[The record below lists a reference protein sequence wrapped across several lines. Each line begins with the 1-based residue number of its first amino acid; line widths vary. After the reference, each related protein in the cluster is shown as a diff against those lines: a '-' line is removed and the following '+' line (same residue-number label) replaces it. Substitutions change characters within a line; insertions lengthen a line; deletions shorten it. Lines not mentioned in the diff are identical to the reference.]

1 MKKRVLSLLMALT
14 LCLTTLPTAVF
25 ADVTENGEG
34 SGGTHYVAESGGT
47 QYETVQKILDEI
59 EEGEITLLDSVT
71 EDLTVYAATTI
82 HMNGHSITGNIN
94 ATDSLTLNGGTVD
107 GTVKVDG
114 GTLNMTA
121 PSDAAAAID
130 GGLNVVSGSASVSG
144 AKVGVKGTLYFDG
157 TDMLISGAVK
167 AVELDSA
174 AEPAAKTLYGSAT
187 VNGDTAAEAGFDT
200 DTYKVG
206 GEIAK
211 KLTNKQVGSTTPAAP
226 SLTLTETSKSL
237 TAGKTAMFTAN
248 YTGTD
253 TLNAYVQGN
262 AVNGYFTISQKNNG
276 DGTYTV
282 SVKIDEETPGG
293 TYTLFVHEVGNTSVQ
308 ASATITVIGLPDAAE
323 VNGKQYKSL
332 PRALAAAQNGDTV
345 KLLANH
351 VTDADALNAL
361 GENFTFEQYASIVPV
376 VTKTLTLDLN
386 HKTVDYLEVGF
397 TETNE
402 ETQKKETLA
411 TGNLTVTGEA
421 AYGRISNLMF
431 MAGAL
436 DIRSGEIGGSGC
448 AGLLCDANSGTATV
462 SNGMVYGLTVL
473 EGASVTVNGGSKHAG
488 EWVVASGATLNITD
502 GTFGDVQFTRN
513 GTIAISGGTFKS
525 IKSYIAEEL
534 QPLMSLLDTQKV
546 HAFYKGDDVQDGNAT
561 ELTDVTVKEHT
572 HTMVKNQCACGL
584 SCTHTNAEGA
594 STIGEDG
601 KCTACGTQFVAGIG
615 ETYYTDVPSALDAA
629 ADGQTVKLLANEMLP
644 DGIYVSKTLT
654 LDLDGHSLDGYSL
667 NVGGLTPTSQ
677 VRTGNLTVI
686 DSSGGNGAV
695 GVIVR
700 DGGTLVFDPKNDH
713 TTLLQLEVWGGTV
726 ELYGGKISRSGLRLN
741 NNITLGNLLP
751 GNAGLAY
758 YRGDTQLTL
767 EEAAAQ
773 TCDLVVKLCSH
784 GGKNGFDKNAAT
796 CPNCNAPAVA
806 ETALN
811 NGPWRRFADLQTAL
825 DADRDGGAELT
836 LLTDVTGDYTIDGT
850 KNTKLDLNG
859 HSIKGTVTVKAA
871 VGSNTTTLSNRK
883 NTTTARIDK
892 VVAHSGA
899 ELARP
904 DKPAVIGTLTLAE
917 GATWKTILSGKTLGY
932 KVLNADGTHKWYARD
947 DVNGSQLNN
956 VIINILPITFEKLNL
971 EVDGQNLTGNS
982 LKVERGTT
990 VQLCASCNKDAEVTF
1005 SIKQDGATTPITL
1018 SGNDVKYT
1026 TVGTSTTLV
1035 YVAEYIFNDVGSYTI
1050 SFTAAKD
1057 GYTVTSTPKMLT
1069 VTKLNLSNA
1078 EITFR
1083 SSNES
1088 TYEPYR
1094 STTTAPGFTVTY
1106 NGKTLKLGVD
1116 YTASGTASSAGVST
1130 QTLTIKAVEGSDYT
1144 GSKTAEWRIV
1154 PHKAKV
1160 EVGDV
1165 IKAYDGTTDLP
1176 DGKISLVS
1184 AAGSAGYQAGLPLP
1198 LSEGNGFELTD
1209 AKYDSANASETEKN
1223 ISFTVKLT
1231 DTNYTFEDGTTEKA
1245 FTLNGAELDDKSFK
1259 INKAAAPT
1267 NIPTDTL
1274 NVINGTKLTYTYD
1287 FSKLLPEAP
1296 NGDYGTVRYD
1306 LGNRQTAINFTAHGY
1321 YLDPEIAEF
1330 EGSKLTLV
1338 GLYAKDGTATGQI
1351 GTVKVNVTTTNY
1363 ENFQLTLVLNAVD
1376 QIKPTPDGEITAA
1389 EITYGDAL
1397 SKSTI
1402 SGKMKDPDTGKSVNG
1417 TFAWTDGT
1425 INPNA
1430 GGYEAEWTFTPAEGY
1445 EEYATATGTVTIKVK
1460 PAKLTVSVK
1469 ASRMYYT
1476 GEAQIAS
1483 IIASGQS
1490 VDSTPV
1496 TFTYSDNVDGNYT
1509 SGGPTFTDAGTYT
1522 VYYKAEAAN
1531 HEPATGTFTVT
1542 IDPLPISLFSVSSI
1556 SKTYDGS
1563 ADVTLTADKLTF
1575 LSKTA
1580 KIKLPD
1586 TALSFSDAQFTSK
1599 QADGSYLPSP
1609 EVGGGKA
1616 LSFTMTLTSKNYV
1629 FEGESEGTTE
1639 VSDVFA
1645 TDDANRFT
1653 ITKAAAPT
1661 MQPIELTVINGL
1673 AKTYLVNLPALPTLG
1688 DNCKYGSIEY
1698 EACNFDLIGE
1708 GGYANSTATI
1718 TSNDEFQLTVPAV
1731 ESQTEGSVGTVGV
1744 KITTD
1749 NYQDMLLTVEV
1760 IAKNKIVPVL
1770 DGEITATPITYGDT
1784 LSKSEISGKMKDPNT
1799 GATVNGTFTWTDGT
1813 IKPDAN
1819 DRYEAEWTFTPAA
1832 GYEKYATATG
1842 TVTIKVNKATP
1853 TFTAPTAQESLTY
1866 TGREQA
1872 LITAGS
1878 VTSGGTMQYS
1888 LTENGTYSQDI
1899 PTGTDAGTYTVWY
1912 RVIGDENHN
1921 DTAPASVPVSI
1932 GQKPLTITGV
1942 TAASKPYDGTTN
1954 ADISSVTFDNV
1965 TLNRGTDYTVTA
1977 NFDDASVD
1985 SGKNITATVTLME
1998 QAAKNYALEQSSFPT
2013 TGSITKAAAPTNIQ
2027 SGTLTITNG
2036 LHKTYSFDLS
2046 TLLPKLTAPCDYGT
2060 ITYDKKVDTNLG
2072 VGSFI
2077 TLVNG
2082 KTGELTLEANR
2093 SGTDEGQF
2101 GTITVTIS
2109 TSNYQDITLTIN
2121 VIAKNRITPTGTPTL
2136 SKNAITYGDALN
2148 TIALSGKLHDNVN
2161 NVDVDGT
2168 FEWVDGTHIPVVG
2181 NGTYAAE
2188 WIFEPTDTEK
2198 YLTVSGRSNI
2208 TVEKAQPYGKVSM
2221 AGYTYGQAPST
2232 PTLTDRTGDPNAQ
2245 VTYRYSAA
2253 GSGSVQTWDIQNP
2266 PALNAGTYRMYAS
2279 IGDTDNYYGFEAVY
2293 CEFVV
2298 AKATPTYTVPTGLT
2312 AKYGQT
2318 LADVTLPDGW
2328 SWTDSSESVG
2338 GASTAAKTFQAKF
2351 TPTDAVNYN
2360 MVENIGLEVMV
2371 NKADSGNLKTV
2382 ELEQKYTDASDHT
2395 YTPDWAGLPAGQD
2408 WTFSSEASIVL
2419 SKQDFAADGSL
2430 LTYAI
2435 SGGKAGDKITI
2446 TLKASCDTYEDF
2458 TITLNVTLTEK
2469 DDQKP
2474 LTITGAGSVVYGQTL
2489 TLTTTGGSGTG
2500 TVTYRIDTDASTGEA
2515 TIDPETGV
2523 LTPVKVGS
2531 VSVIAT
2537 KAGDNDYND
2546 VTSAPFVLMIKPA
2559 TPTGEPN
2566 YTKITT
2572 SGKTL
2577 KDAALTTKGST
2588 LNPSD
2593 GKLEW
2598 VDDKG
2603 EPLPD
2608 DTTVKANTT
2617 YKWRFTPDDDNYTT
2631 LTGEVELYH
2640 KSSSGGGWYD
2650 SYYTIKATAGA
2661 GGSISPSGSVSV
2673 REGRD
2678 QTFTITPDK
2687 SYAVSNVKIDGKS
2700 IGAVKSYTF
2709 ENVSRT
2715 HTIEVIFM
2723 KANGNPQT
2731 GVFVDVATGSYY
2743 EDAVDWA
2750 VENGITQGTD
2760 DTHFA
2765 PDGICTRAQAVAFL
2779 WRAAGSPKL
2788 KTRTMPFTDVPAG
2801 SYYYDAVLWAV
2812 ENGIAKGTSD
2822 TTFSPNMTCTRAQIV
2837 AFLWRSEKSPA
2848 AGTAN
2853 PFADVKSAAYYADAV
2868 LWAAKEDITKGTT
2881 NTTFS
2886 PDADCTRAQIVT
2898 FLWRCKK

>member
-1 MKKRVLSLLMALT
+1 MKKRVLSLFMVLV
-14 LCLTTLPTAVF
+14 LCLTLLPTAAF
-25 ADVTENGEG
+25 AEGEDVSISGGVIGGGETGGEG
-34 SGGTHYVAESGGT
+34 GGIYVAPGSPTEGGGGTYIPGEDTRTEIWCVSKPDSIGRSYDGTTDGGT
-47 QYETVQKILDEI
+47 IPIDLTFTDGTNEIKLKEGTGFTAKKTFDSADAGWHKVTV
-59 EEGEITLLDSVT
+59 EITLTGETAKKYKLKAGEETFTIGGYINKAYPNLTVTLSKTACTAGEKLLPLLSVEGAPEDAEVTYYYLASALKSWAGSSDVEGSEAMPKIDENTAISDPGTYYVYAKTAETTNYEEDRSATVELTVNEAVVEAASVT
-71 EDLTVYAATTI
+71 KA
-82 HMNGHSITGNIN
+82 
-94 ATDSLTLNGGTVD
+94 D
-107 GTVKVDG
+107 GTDG
-114 GTLNMTA
+114 GTYESL
-121 PSDAAAAID
+121 
-130 GGLNVVSGSASVSG
+130 
-144 AKVGVKGTLYFDG
+144 
-157 TDMLISGAVK
+157 
-167 AVELDSA
+167 
-174 AEPAAKTLYGSAT
+174 PAA
-187 VNGDTAAEAGFDT
+187 
-200 DTYKVG
+200 
-206 GEIAK
+206 
-211 KLTNKQVGSTTPAAP
+211 
-226 SLTLTETSKSL
+226 
-237 TAGKTAMFTAN
+237 
-248 YTGTD
+248 
-253 TLNAYVQGN
+253 LNA
-262 AVNGYFTISQKNNG
+262 AR
-276 DGTYTV
+276 D
-282 SVKIDEETPGG
+282 
-293 TYTLFVHEVGNTSVQ
+293 
-308 ASATITVIGLPDAAE
+308 
-323 VNGKQYKSL
+323 
-332 PRALAAAQNGDTV
+332 GDTV

-361 GENFTFEQYASIVPV
+361 GEDFTFEQYASIVPV

-448 AGLLCDANSGTATV
+448 AGLLCDANSGSVTV
-462 SNGMVYGLTVL
+462 SNGTVYGLTVL
-473 EGASVTVNGGSKHAG
+473 EGASVTVNGGSNHAG
-488 EWVVASGATLNITD
+488 EWVVASSATLNITD
-502 GTFGDVQFTRN
+502 GTFGDVQFTHN
-513 GTIAISGGTFKS
+513 GTIAISGGTFQS

-561 ELTDVTVKEHT
+561 ELADVTVKEHT
-572 HTMVKNQCACGL
+572 HAMVNNKCACGL
-584 SCTHTNAEGA
+584 SCTHTNTEGA
-594 STIGEDG
+594 STIGKDG
-601 KCTACGTQFVAGIG
+601 KCTVCGTQFAAGIG
-615 ETYYTDVPSALDAA
+615 EIYYTDVPSALNAA
-629 ADGQTVKLLANEMLP
+629 ADDQTVKLLANEMLP

-695 GVIVR
+695 GVTVR
-700 DGGTLVFDPKNDH
+700 DGGTLVFDPENDH

-726 ELYGGKISRSGLRLN
+726 KLYGGKISRSGLRLN
-741 NNITLGNLLP
+741 NNITLGDLLP

-767 EEAAAQ
+767 EEAASK

-836 LLTDVTGDYTIDGT
+836 LLADVTGDYTIDGT
-850 KNTKLDLNG
+850 QDTGIDLNG
-859 HSIKGTVTVKAA
+859 YSIHGTVDVKAVA
-871 VGSNTTTLSNRK
+871 EGTNNTTTFSNSK
-883 NTTTARIDK
+883 DTGSIKT
-892 VVAHSGA
+892 VVAHRGANLAGSGA
-899 ELARP
+899 
-904 DKPAVIGTLTLAE
+904 PAVIGTLEIADT
-917 GATWKTILSGKTLGY
+917 TMWKNLLKEPDRVGF
-932 KVLNADGTHKWYARD
+932 KVRNEDSTHKWYAA
-947 DVNGSQLNN
+947 SECKEAALYN
-956 VIINILPITFEKLNL
+956 VTIESLPITFKTLYL
-971 EVDGQNLTGNS
+971 KVDGKNLTGNS
-982 LKVERGTT
+982 PKVERGTT
-990 VQLCASCNKDAEVTF
+990 VQLCAGCNAK
-1005 SIKQDGATTPITL
+1005 GADVYIYTGEIV
-1018 SGNDVKYT
+1018 GNNVPTYSQKK
-1026 TVGTSTTLV
+1026 
-1035 YVAEYIFNDVGSYTI
+1035 AEYKQIGTNWYYVVDLPCNTI
-1050 SFTAAKD
+1050 GKYSVYFTATKD
-1057 GYTVTSTPKMLT
+1057 GYTVQSAEKKLT
-1069 VTKLNLSNA
+1069 VTKPNLSNA
-1078 EITFR
+1078 EITFPYG
-1083 SSNES
+1083 NEAAFNSVSATGVPTFVVTYKGQTLEKDKDFTITGGGS
-1088 TYEPYR
+1088 TYDVGPC
-1094 STTTAPGFTVTY
+1094 
-1106 NGKTLKLGVD
+1106 
-1116 YTASGTASSAGVST
+1116 
-1130 QTLTIKAVEGSDYT
+1130 TLTIKATDNGDYT
-1144 GSKTAEWRIV
+1144 GSKSAEWTVR
-1154 PHKAKV
+1154 PLKV
-1160 EVGDV
+1160 AASVGDI
-1165 IKAYDGTTDLP
+1165 IKTYDGTTDLP
-1176 DGKISLVS
+1176 ANAKITLKS
-1184 AAGSAGYQAGLPLP
+1184 ADSYYTGVPLR
-1198 LSEGNGFELTD
+1198 LAKGTD
-1209 AKYDSANASETEKN
+1209 YEVLNACYDSADAGIKTV
-1223 ISFTVKLT
+1223 SFTIKLK
-1231 DTNYTFEDGTTEKA
+1231 NAGYVFEDGTTQKD
-1245 FTLNGAELDDKSFK
+1245 FTLNGADFDDKAFQ
-1259 INKAAAPT
+1259 INKATVPMNNPT
-1267 NIPTDTL
+1267 GTL
-1274 NVINGTKLTYTYD
+1274 NIINGTQQTYTYD

-1351 GTVKVNVTTTNY
+1351 GTVKVTVTTTNY
-1363 ENFQLTLVLNAVD
+1363 ENFQLKLVLNAVD
-1376 QIKPTPDGEITAA
+1376 QIKPEPDGTITATP
-1389 EITYGDAL
+1389 ITYGDTL
-1397 SKSTI
+1397 SKSEILGT
-1402 SGKMKDPDTGKSVNG
+1402 MKDPNTSATVDG
-1417 TFAWTDGT
+1417 TFTWTDGT
-1425 INPNA
+1425 IKPDA
-1430 GGYEAEWTFTPAEGY
+1430 GSYDAEWTFTPAEGY
-1445 EEYATATGTVTIKVK
+1445 EEYATATGTVTVKVK
-1460 PAKLTVSVK
+1460 PAKLIVSVK
-1469 ASRMYYT
+1469 ASSMYYT
-1476 GEAQIAS
+1476 GEEQIAS

-1496 TFTYSDNVDGNYT
+1496 TFTYSDKVDGNYT
-1509 SGGPTFTDAGTYT
+1509 SGVPTFTDAGTYT
-1522 VYYKAEAAN
+1522 AYYKAEAAN

-1542 IDPLPISLFSVSSI
+1542 IDPLPISLLSVSSI

-1575 LSKTA
+1575 FSKTA
-1580 KIKLPD
+1580 KATNIKLPD
-1586 TALSFSDAQFTSK
+1586 TALTFSDAQFTSK
-1599 QADGSYLPSP
+1599 QEDGSYLPSP
-1609 EVGGGKA
+1609 EVGNGKA
-1616 LSFTMTLTSKNYV
+1616 LSFTMTLTSNNYV
-1629 FEGESEGTTE
+1629 FEGKSEGTTK

-1645 TDDANRFT
+1645 TDDVNRFT
-1653 ITKAAAPT
+1653 
-1661 MQPIELTVINGL
+1661 
-1673 AKTYLVNLPALPTLG
+1673 
-1688 DNCKYGSIEY
+1688 
-1698 EACNFDLIGE
+1698 
-1708 GGYANSTATI
+1708 
-1718 TSNDEFQLTVPAV
+1718 
-1731 ESQTEGSVGTVGV
+1731 
-1744 KITTD
+1744 
-1749 NYQDMLLTVEV
+1749 
-1760 IAKNKIVPVL
+1760 
-1770 DGEITATPITYGDT
+1770 
-1784 LSKSEISGKMKDPNT
+1784 
-1799 GATVNGTFTWTDGT
+1799 
-1813 IKPDAN
+1813 
-1819 DRYEAEWTFTPAA
+1819 
-1832 GYEKYATATG
+1832 
-1842 TVTIKVNKATP
+1842 
-1853 TFTAPTAQESLTY
+1853 
-1866 TGREQA
+1866 
-1872 LITAGS
+1872 
-1878 VTSGGTMQYS
+1878 
-1888 LTENGTYSQDI
+1888 
-1899 PTGTDAGTYTVWY
+1899 
-1912 RVIGDENHN
+1912 
-1921 DTAPASVPVSI
+1921 
-1932 GQKPLTITGV
+1932 
-1942 TAASKPYDGTTN
+1942 
-1954 ADISSVTFDNV
+1954 
-1965 TLNRGTDYTVTA
+1965 
-1977 NFDDASVD
+1977 
-1985 SGKNITATVTLME
+1985 
-1998 QAAKNYALEQSSFPT
+1998 
-2013 TGSITKAAAPTNIQ
+2013 ITKAAAPTNIQ

-2101 GTITVTIS
+2101 GTITVTVS
-2109 TSNYQDITLTIN
+2109 TSNYQDIILTIN

-2221 AGYTYGQAPST
+2221 AGYTYGKTPST
-2232 PTLTDRTGDPNAQ
+2232 PTLTDRTGDLNAQ
-2245 VTYRYSAA
+2245 VTYRYAA
-2253 GSGSVQTWDIQNP
+2253 ADSGSVQTWDIQNP

-2328 SWTDSSESVG
+2328 SWMDSSESVG

-2351 TPTDAVNYN
+2351 TPKDTENYN
-2360 MVENIGLEVMV
+2360 TVENIELEVTV
-2371 NKADSGNLKTV
+2371 NKADGGNLKTV

-2446 TLKASCDTYEDF
+2446 TLKASCDNYEDF

-2617 YKWRFTPDDDNYTT
+2617 YKWRFTPDDGNYTT

-2650 SYYTIKATAGA
+2650 SYYTIKATAGT
-2661 GGSISPSGSVSV
+2661 GGSISPSGNVSV

-2709 ENVSRT
+2709 ENVRRP

-2760 DTHFA
+2760 DTHFS
-2765 PDGICTRAQAVAFL
+2765 PDGICTRAQAVTFL
-2779 WRAAGSPKL
+2779 WRAAGSPKPE
-2788 KTRTMPFTDVPAG
+2788 TRTMPFTDVPAG

-2812 ENGIAKGTSD
+2812 ENDITKGTSD

-2868 LWAAKEDITKGTT
+2868 LWAAKKDITRGTT

-2886 PDADCTRAQIVT
+2886 PDADCTRSQIVT

>member
-1 MKKRVLSLLMALT
+1 M
-14 LCLTTLPTAVF
+14 
-25 ADVTENGEG
+25 
-34 SGGTHYVAESGGT
+34 
-47 QYETVQKILDEI
+47 
-59 EEGEITLLDSVT
+59 
-71 EDLTVYAATTI
+71 
-82 HMNGHSITGNIN
+82 
-94 ATDSLTLNGGTVD
+94 
-107 GTVKVDG
+107 
-114 GTLNMTA
+114 
-121 PSDAAAAID
+121 
-130 GGLNVVSGSASVSG
+130 
-144 AKVGVKGTLYFDG
+144 
-157 TDMLISGAVK
+157 
-167 AVELDSA
+167 
-174 AEPAAKTLYGSAT
+174 
-187 VNGDTAAEAGFDT
+187 
-200 DTYKVG
+200 
-206 GEIAK
+206 
-211 KLTNKQVGSTTPAAP
+211 
-226 SLTLTETSKSL
+226 
-237 TAGKTAMFTAN
+237 
-248 YTGTD
+248 
-253 TLNAYVQGN
+253 
-262 AVNGYFTISQKNNG
+262 
-276 DGTYTV
+276 
-282 SVKIDEETPGG
+282 
-293 TYTLFVHEVGNTSVQ
+293 
-308 ASATITVIGLPDAAE
+308 
-323 VNGKQYKSL
+323 
-332 PRALAAAQNGDTV
+332 
-345 KLLANH
+345 
-351 VTDADALNAL
+351 
-361 GENFTFEQYASIVPV
+361 
-376 VTKTLTLDLN
+376 
-386 HKTVDYLEVGF
+386 
-397 TETNE
+397 
-402 ETQKKETLA
+402 
-411 TGNLTVTGEA
+411 
-421 AYGRISNLMF
+421 
-431 MAGAL
+431 
-436 DIRSGEIGGSGC
+436 
-448 AGLLCDANSGTATV
+448 
-462 SNGMVYGLTVL
+462 
-473 EGASVTVNGGSKHAG
+473 
-488 EWVVASGATLNITD
+488 
-502 GTFGDVQFTRN
+502 
-513 GTIAISGGTFKS
+513 
-525 IKSYIAEEL
+525 
-534 QPLMSLLDTQKV
+534 
-546 HAFYKGDDVQDGNAT
+546 
-561 ELTDVTVKEHT
+561 
-572 HTMVKNQCACGL
+572 
-584 SCTHTNAEGA
+584 
-594 STIGEDG
+594 
-601 KCTACGTQFVAGIG
+601 
-615 ETYYTDVPSALDAA
+615 
-629 ADGQTVKLLANEMLP
+629 
-644 DGIYVSKTLT
+644 
-654 LDLDGHSLDGYSL
+654 
-667 NVGGLTPTSQ
+667 
-677 VRTGNLTVI
+677 
-686 DSSGGNGAV
+686 
-695 GVIVR
+695 
-700 DGGTLVFDPKNDH
+700 
-713 TTLLQLEVWGGTV
+713 
-726 ELYGGKISRSGLRLN
+726 
-741 NNITLGNLLP
+741 
-751 GNAGLAY
+751 
-758 YRGDTQLTL
+758 
-767 EEAAAQ
+767 
-773 TCDLVVKLCSH
+773 
-784 GGKNGFDKNAAT
+784 
-796 CPNCNAPAVA
+796 
-806 ETALN
+806 
-811 NGPWRRFADLQTAL
+811 
-825 DADRDGGAELT
+825 
-836 LLTDVTGDYTIDGT
+836 
-850 KNTKLDLNG
+850 
-859 HSIKGTVTVKAA
+859 
-871 VGSNTTTLSNRK
+871 
-883 NTTTARIDK
+883 
-892 VVAHSGA
+892 
-899 ELARP
+899 
-904 DKPAVIGTLTLAE
+904 
-917 GATWKTILSGKTLGY
+917 
-932 KVLNADGTHKWYARD
+932 LNADGTHKWYARD

-1069 VTKLNLSNA
+1069 VTKPNLSNA
-1078 EITFR
+1078 EITFPNG
-1083 SSNES
+1083 NEAAFKYWTATGVPTFIVTYKGQTLEKDKDFTITGGGS
-1088 TYEPYR
+1088 TYDVGPC
-1094 STTTAPGFTVTY
+1094 
-1106 NGKTLKLGVD
+1106 
-1116 YTASGTASSAGVST
+1116 
-1130 QTLTIKAVEGSDYT
+1130 TLTIKATDDGDYT
-1144 GSKTAEWRIV
+1144 GSKSAQWNVR
-1154 PHKAKV
+1154 PLKV
-1160 EVGDV
+1160 AASVGDI
-1165 IKAYDGTTDLP
+1165 IKTYDGTTDLP
-1176 DGKISLVS
+1176 ANAKITFKSADSYYTGTTLRLAKGTDYEVS
-1184 AAGSAGYQAGLPLP
+1184 NAH
-1198 LSEGNGFELTD
+1198 
-1209 AKYDSANASETEKN
+1209 YDSADASETEKT
-1223 ISFTVKLT
+1223 ISFTVKLK
-1231 DTNYTFEDGTTEKA
+1231 NKGYVFEDSTTQKD

-1274 NVINGTKLTYTYD
+1274 NVINGTQQTYTYD

-1351 GTVKVNVTTTNY
+1351 GTVKVTVTTTNY
-1363 ENFQLTLVLNAVD
+1363 ENFQLTLVLNAVN
-1376 QIKPTPDGEITAA
+1376 QIKPTPDGTITAS
-1389 EITYGDAL
+1389 EITYGQTL
-1397 SKSTI
+1397 SESRI
-1402 SGKMKDPDTGKSVNG
+1402 SGTMKDPDTGKSVNG

-1425 INPNA
+1425 ITPNA
-1430 GGYEAEWTFTPAEGY
+1430 GDYEAEWTFTPAAGY
-1445 EEYATATGTVTIKVK
+1445 EKYATVTETVTIKVK
-1460 PAKLTVSVK
+1460 PAELTVSVK
-1469 ASRMYYT
+1469 ASSMYYT
-1476 GEAQIAS
+1476 GEEQIAS

-1496 TFTYSDNVDGNYT
+1496 TFTYSDKEDGNYT
-1509 SGGPTFTDAGTYT
+1509 SGVPTFTDAGTYT

-1586 TALSFSDAQFTSK
+1586 TALTFSDAQFTSK

-1616 LSFTMTLTSKNYV
+1616 LSFTMTLTSNNYV
-1629 FEGESEGTTE
+1629 FEGKSEGTTK

-1645 TDDANRFT
+1645 TDDVNRFT

-1661 MQPIELTVINGL
+1661 VQPVELTVINGL
-1673 AKTYLVNLPALPTLG
+1673 AKTYLVNLPALPTLETPKAYGALTYEIGEIKLNDGYYTSGAKVENGELTLPIQKNDVETTGSVGTVTVVIKSANYEDITLTVNVSAKNKLSPVLAGTLTLTPIKITYGEPLSKIKITGTMKAG
-1688 DNCKYGSIEY
+1688 DTVVEGTFSWQLPGDTILGASTSGHDVGWTFTPKDGNTYTEATGTVKVPIAPKSIEGAAITLEKY
-1698 EACNFDLIGE
+1698 EFQYNAAEQSPKITGVTLENWDETGITYITKSGDKATNANDSILLTIE
-1708 GGYANSTATI
+1708 GTGNYTGTAMVEWRITPKTVTPTIEVEPCTYTGDALEPTVTLKDGNEVIPTDEYTVEYSNNTNAGVGQVTI
-1718 TSNDEFQLTVPAV
+1718 TSNDGGNYVIQ
-1731 ESQTEGSVGTVGV
+1731 EST
-1744 KITTD
+1744 
-1749 NYQDMLLTVEV
+1749 QDF
-1760 IAKNKIVPVL
+1760 
-1770 DGEITATPITYGDT
+1770 PIT
-1784 LSKSEISGKMKDPNT
+1784 
-1799 GATVNGTFTWTDGT
+1799 
-1813 IKPDAN
+1813 
-1819 DRYEAEWTFTPAA
+1819 
-1832 GYEKYATATG
+1832 
-1842 TVTIKVNKATP
+1842 KA
-1853 TFTAPTAQESLTY
+1853 
-1866 TGREQA
+1866 
-1872 LITAGS
+1872 
-1878 VTSGGTMQYS
+1878 
-1888 LTENGTYSQDI
+1888 
-1899 PTGTDAGTYTVWY
+1899 
-1912 RVIGDENHN
+1912 
-1921 DTAPASVPVSI
+1921 TAPA
-1932 GQKPLTITGV
+1932 
-1942 TAASKPYDGTTN
+1942 A
-1954 ADISSVTFDNV
+1954 
-1965 TLNRGTDYTVTA
+1965 
-1977 NFDDASVD
+1977 
-1985 SGKNITATVTLME
+1985 E
-1998 QAAKNYALEQSSFPT
+1998 
-2013 TGSITKAAAPTNIQ
+2013 TGS
-2027 SGTLTITNG
+2027 LTITNG

-2046 TLLPKLTAPCDYGT
+2046 TLLPKLTAPCNYGM
-2060 ITYDKKVDTNLG
+2060 ITYDKKVVSDLD
-2072 VGSFI
+2072 VGAFI
-2077 TLVNG
+2077 TRVDD
-2082 KTGELTLEANR
+2082 KTGELTLDANR

-2121 VIAKNRITPTGTPTL
+2121 VSAKNRITPTGTPTL

-2208 TVEKAQPYGKVSM
+2208 TVEKATQYGKVGM

-2232 PTLTDRTGDPNAQ
+2232 PTLTDRTGDLNAQ
-2245 VTYRYSAA
+2245 VTYRYAA
-2253 GSGSVQTWDIQNP
+2253 ADSGSVQTWDIQNP

-2328 SWTDSSESVG
+2328 SWMDSSESVC

-2351 TPTDAVNYN
+2351 TPKDTKNYN
-2360 MVENIGLEVMV
+2360 TVENIELEVTV
-2371 NKADSGNLKTV
+2371 NKADGGNLKTV

-2446 TLKASCDTYEDF
+2446 TLKASCDNYEDF

-2661 GGSISPSGSVSV
+2661 GGSISPTGSVSV

-2687 SYAVSNVKIDGKS
+2687 GYAVSNVKIDGKS

-2709 ENVSRT
+2709 ENVRRP

-2723 KANGNPQT
+2723 KANGNPQA

-2760 DTHFA
+2760 DTHFV

-2779 WRAAGSPKL
+2779 WRAAGSPKPE
-2788 KTRTMPFTDVPAG
+2788 TRTMPFTDIPAG

-2822 TTFSPNMTCTRAQIV
+2822 TTFSPNMTCSRAQIV
-2837 AFLWRSEKSPA
+2837 TFLWRSEKSPA

-2853 PFADVKSAAYYADAV
+2853 PFADVKSTAYYADAV
-2868 LWAAKEDITKGTT
+2868 LWAVKEDITRGTT

>member
-1 MKKRVLSLLMALT
+1 
-14 LCLTTLPTAVF
+14 
-25 ADVTENGEG
+25 
-34 SGGTHYVAESGGT
+34 
-47 QYETVQKILDEI
+47 
-59 EEGEITLLDSVT
+59 
-71 EDLTVYAATTI
+71 
-82 HMNGHSITGNIN
+82 
-94 ATDSLTLNGGTVD
+94 
-107 GTVKVDG
+107 
-114 GTLNMTA
+114 
-121 PSDAAAAID
+121 
-130 GGLNVVSGSASVSG
+130 
-144 AKVGVKGTLYFDG
+144 
-157 TDMLISGAVK
+157 
-167 AVELDSA
+167 
-174 AEPAAKTLYGSAT
+174 
-187 VNGDTAAEAGFDT
+187 
-200 DTYKVG
+200 
-206 GEIAK
+206 
-211 KLTNKQVGSTTPAAP
+211 
-226 SLTLTETSKSL
+226 
-237 TAGKTAMFTAN
+237 
-248 YTGTD
+248 
-253 TLNAYVQGN
+253 
-262 AVNGYFTISQKNNG
+262 
-276 DGTYTV
+276 
-282 SVKIDEETPGG
+282 
-293 TYTLFVHEVGNTSVQ
+293 
-308 ASATITVIGLPDAAE
+308 
-323 VNGKQYKSL
+323 
-332 PRALAAAQNGDTV
+332 
-345 KLLANH
+345 
-351 VTDADALNAL
+351 
-361 GENFTFEQYASIVPV
+361 
-376 VTKTLTLDLN
+376 
-386 HKTVDYLEVGF
+386 
-397 TETNE
+397 
-402 ETQKKETLA
+402 
-411 TGNLTVTGEA
+411 
-421 AYGRISNLMF
+421 
-431 MAGAL
+431 
-436 DIRSGEIGGSGC
+436 
-448 AGLLCDANSGTATV
+448 
-462 SNGMVYGLTVL
+462 
-473 EGASVTVNGGSKHAG
+473 
-488 EWVVASGATLNITD
+488 
-502 GTFGDVQFTRN
+502 
-513 GTIAISGGTFKS
+513 
-525 IKSYIAEEL
+525 
-534 QPLMSLLDTQKV
+534 
-546 HAFYKGDDVQDGNAT
+546 
-561 ELTDVTVKEHT
+561 
-572 HTMVKNQCACGL
+572 MVK
-584 SCTHTNAEGA
+584 S
-594 STIGEDG
+594 
-601 KCTACGTQFVAGIG
+601 
-615 ETYYTDVPSALDAA
+615 
-629 ADGQTVKLLANEMLP
+629 
-644 DGIYVSKTLT
+644 
-654 LDLDGHSLDGYSL
+654 
-667 NVGGLTPTSQ
+667 
-677 VRTGNLTVI
+677 
-686 DSSGGNGAV
+686 
-695 GVIVR
+695 
-700 DGGTLVFDPKNDH
+700 
-713 TTLLQLEVWGGTV
+713 
-726 ELYGGKISRSGLRLN
+726 
-741 NNITLGNLLP
+741 
-751 GNAGLAY
+751 
-758 YRGDTQLTL
+758 
-767 EEAAAQ
+767 
-773 TCDLVVKLCSH
+773 CSH

-796 CPNCNAPAVA
+796 CPYCGAPAVA
-806 ETALN
+806 ETALSH
-811 NGPWRRFADLQTAL
+811 GEGSRQQRRFADLQTAL

-836 LLTDVTGDYTIDGT
+836 LLADVTGDYTIDGT
-850 KNTKLDLNG
+850 QDTGLNLNG
-859 HSIKGTVTVKAA
+859 HSIKGTVTVK
-871 VGSNTTTLSNRK
+871 GIKGDFITTTLSNTK
-883 NTTTARIDK
+883 NTTTASIDK
-892 VVAHSGA
+892 VVAYRGA
-899 ELARP
+899 KLAGS
-904 DKPAVIGTLTLAE
+904 KYPAVIGTLTLAE
-917 GATWKTILSGKTLGY
+917 GATWKTILNDTALGY

-956 VIINILPITFEKLNL
+956 VIINRLPITTKTLNL
-971 EVDGQNLTGNS
+971 KVDGKNLTGNS
-982 LKVERGTT
+982 PKVERGTT
-990 VQLCASCNKDAEVTF
+990 VQLCASCNT
-1005 SIKQDGATTPITL
+1005 SGADVYIYTGEIV
-1018 SGNDVKYT
+1018 GNNVPTYSQKK
-1026 TVGTSTTLV
+1026 
-1035 YVAEYIFNDVGSYTI
+1035 AEYKQIGTNWYYVVDLPCNTI
-1050 SFTAAKD
+1050 GKYSVYFTATKD
-1057 GYTVTSTPKMLT
+1057 GYTVQSTERKLT
-1069 VTKLNLSNA
+1069 VTKPNLSNA
-1078 EITFR
+1078 EITFPYG
-1083 SSNES
+1083 NEAAFNYATATGVPTFVVTYKGTELKENVDFVITRGAS
-1088 TYEPYR
+1088 TYDVGPC
-1094 STTTAPGFTVTY
+1094 
-1106 NGKTLKLGVD
+1106 
-1116 YTASGTASSAGVST
+1116 
-1130 QTLTIKAVEGSDYT
+1130 TLTIEATDKGDYT
-1144 GSKTAEWRIV
+1144 GSKSAQWNVR
-1154 PHKAKV
+1154 PLKV
-1160 EVGDV
+1160 AASVGDI
-1165 IKAYDGTTDLP
+1165 IKTYDGTTDLP
-1176 DGKISLVS
+1176 ANAKITFKSADSYYTGTTLRLAKGTDYEVS
-1184 AAGSAGYQAGLPLP
+1184 NAR
-1198 LSEGNGFELTD
+1198 
-1209 AKYDSANASETEKN
+1209 YDSADASTEEKT
-1223 ISFTVKLT
+1223 ISFTVKLK
-1231 DTNYTFEDGTTEKA
+1231 NKGYVFEDSTTQKD

-1274 NVINGTKLTYTYD
+1274 NVINGTCQTYTYD
-1287 FSKLLPEAP
+1287 FNNILPGLSE
-1296 NGDYGTVRYD
+1296 GKYGTISYGQADISLVS
-1306 LGNRQTAINFTAHGY
+1306 QSGY
-1321 YLDPEIAEF
+1321 YYDETIVEF
-1330 EGSKLTLV
+1330 KKGKLILAQF
-1338 GLYAKDGTATGQI
+1338 YAKDGEMTGRI
-1351 GTVKVNVTTTNY
+1351 GTVKVTVTTTNY
-1363 ENFQLTLVLNAVD
+1363 ENFQLTLVLNAIN
-1376 QIKPTPDGEITAA
+1376 QIKPTPDGEITAS

-1397 SKSTI
+1397 SKSEI
-1402 SGKMKDPDTGKSVNG
+1402 SGKMKDPNTGDAVNG
-1417 TFAWTDGT
+1417 TFTWTDGT
-1425 INPNA
+1425 IKPDA
-1430 GGYEAEWTFTPAEGY
+1430 GSYDAEWTFTPAEGY
-1445 EEYATATGTVTIKVK
+1445 EEYATATGTVTVKVK
-1460 PAKLTVSVK
+1460 PAKLIVSVK
-1469 ASRMYYT
+1469 ASSMYYT
-1476 GEAQIAS
+1476 GEEQIAS

-1496 TFTYSDNVDGNYT
+1496 TFTYSDKEDGNYT
-1509 SGGPTFTDAGTYT
+1509 SGVPTFTDAGTYT

-1531 HEPATGTFTVT
+1531 HEPATGMFTVT

-1599 QADGSYLPSP
+1599 QEDGSYLPSP
-1609 EVGGGKA
+1609 EVGNGKA

-1799 GATVNGTFTWTDGT
+1799 GAKVEGTFSWQQPDNT
-1813 IKPDAN
+1813 ILDASTLGHSV
-1819 DRYEAEWTFTPAA
+1819 EWTFTPDS
-1832 GYEKYATATG
+1832 EEYATVTDTATVEVAPKSIEGAVITLESADLEYNAAEQSPKITGVALEKWTENITYRIVSGNTATNVNDSLTLTIEG
-1842 TVTIKVNKATP
+1842 TGNYTGKAAVKWKITPREVTPAIEVASCTYTGDALEPTVTLKDGNEVIPTDEYTVEYSNNTNAGTGRVTIKDVAGGNYVIKEKTQD
-1853 TFTAPTAQESLTY
+1853 FT
-1866 TGREQA
+1866 
-1872 LITAGS
+1872 
-1878 VTSGGTMQYS
+1878 
-1888 LTENGTYSQDI
+1888 
-1899 PTGTDAGTYTVWY
+1899 
-1912 RVIGDENHN
+1912 
-1921 DTAPASVPVSI
+1921 
-1932 GQKPLTITGV
+1932 
-1942 TAASKPYDGTTN
+1942 
-1954 ADISSVTFDNV
+1954 
-1965 TLNRGTDYTVTA
+1965 
-1977 NFDDASVD
+1977 
-1985 SGKNITATVTLME
+1985 
-1998 QAAKNYALEQSSFPT
+1998 
-2013 TGSITKAAAPTNIQ
+2013 ITKAAAPTNIQ

-2077 TLVNG
+2077 TLVDG
-2082 KTGELTLEANR
+2082 KTGELTLDANR

-2101 GTITVTIS
+2101 GTITVTVS
-2109 TSNYQDITLTIN
+2109 TSNYQDIILTIN

-2208 TVEKAQPYGKVSM
+2208 TVEKAQPYGKVGM
-2221 AGYTYGQAPST
+2221 AGYTYGKTPST
-2232 PTLTDRTGDPNAQ
+2232 PTLTDRTGDLNAQ
-2245 VTYRYSAA
+2245 VTYRYAA
-2253 GSGSVQTWDIQNP
+2253 ADSGSVQTWDISNP

-2279 IGDTDNYYGFEAVY
+2279 IGDTDNYYGFKAVY

-2328 SWTDSSESVG
+2328 SWMDSSESVG

-2371 NKADSGNLKTV
+2371 NKADGGNLKTV

-2446 TLKASCDTYEDF
+2446 TLKASCDNYEDF

-2650 SYYTIKATAGA
+2650 SYYTIKATAGT
-2661 GGSISPSGSVSV
+2661 GGSISPSGNVSV

-2709 ENVSRT
+2709 ENVRRT

-2723 KANGNPQT
+2723 KANGNPQA

-2743 EDAVDWA
+2743 ENAVDWA
-2750 VENGITQGTD
+2750 VGNGITQGTD
-2760 DTHFA
+2760 ATHFS
-2765 PDGICTRAQAVAFL
+2765 PDGICTRAQAVTFL
-2779 WRAAGSPKL
+2779 WRAAGSPKPE
-2788 KTRTMPFTDVPAG
+2788 TRTMPFTDVPAG

-2853 PFADVKSAAYYADAV
+2853 PFADVKSTAYYADAV
-2868 LWAAKEDITKGTT
+2868 LWAVKEDITRGTT
-2881 NTTFS
+2881 STAFS
-2886 PDADCTRAQIVT
+2886 PNTDCTRAQIVT

>member
-1 MKKRVLSLLMALT
+1 M
-14 LCLTTLPTAVF
+14 
-25 ADVTENGEG
+25 
-34 SGGTHYVAESGGT
+34 
-47 QYETVQKILDEI
+47 
-59 EEGEITLLDSVT
+59 
-71 EDLTVYAATTI
+71 
-82 HMNGHSITGNIN
+82 
-94 ATDSLTLNGGTVD
+94 
-107 GTVKVDG
+107 
-114 GTLNMTA
+114 
-121 PSDAAAAID
+121 
-130 GGLNVVSGSASVSG
+130 
-144 AKVGVKGTLYFDG
+144 
-157 TDMLISGAVK
+157 
-167 AVELDSA
+167 
-174 AEPAAKTLYGSAT
+174 
-187 VNGDTAAEAGFDT
+187 
-200 DTYKVG
+200 
-206 GEIAK
+206 
-211 KLTNKQVGSTTPAAP
+211 
-226 SLTLTETSKSL
+226 
-237 TAGKTAMFTAN
+237 
-248 YTGTD
+248 
-253 TLNAYVQGN
+253 
-262 AVNGYFTISQKNNG
+262 
-276 DGTYTV
+276 
-282 SVKIDEETPGG
+282 
-293 TYTLFVHEVGNTSVQ
+293 
-308 ASATITVIGLPDAAE
+308 
-323 VNGKQYKSL
+323 
-332 PRALAAAQNGDTV
+332 
-345 KLLANH
+345 
-351 VTDADALNAL
+351 
-361 GENFTFEQYASIVPV
+361 
-376 VTKTLTLDLN
+376 
-386 HKTVDYLEVGF
+386 
-397 TETNE
+397 
-402 ETQKKETLA
+402 
-411 TGNLTVTGEA
+411 
-421 AYGRISNLMF
+421 
-431 MAGAL
+431 
-436 DIRSGEIGGSGC
+436 
-448 AGLLCDANSGTATV
+448 
-462 SNGMVYGLTVL
+462 
-473 EGASVTVNGGSKHAG
+473 
-488 EWVVASGATLNITD
+488 
-502 GTFGDVQFTRN
+502 
-513 GTIAISGGTFKS
+513 
-525 IKSYIAEEL
+525 
-534 QPLMSLLDTQKV
+534 
-546 HAFYKGDDVQDGNAT
+546 
-561 ELTDVTVKEHT
+561 
-572 HTMVKNQCACGL
+572 
-584 SCTHTNAEGA
+584 
-594 STIGEDG
+594 
-601 KCTACGTQFVAGIG
+601 
-615 ETYYTDVPSALDAA
+615 
-629 ADGQTVKLLANEMLP
+629 
-644 DGIYVSKTLT
+644 
-654 LDLDGHSLDGYSL
+654 
-667 NVGGLTPTSQ
+667 
-677 VRTGNLTVI
+677 
-686 DSSGGNGAV
+686 
-695 GVIVR
+695 
-700 DGGTLVFDPKNDH
+700 
-713 TTLLQLEVWGGTV
+713 
-726 ELYGGKISRSGLRLN
+726 
-741 NNITLGNLLP
+741 
-751 GNAGLAY
+751 
-758 YRGDTQLTL
+758 
-767 EEAAAQ
+767 
-773 TCDLVVKLCSH
+773 
-784 GGKNGFDKNAAT
+784 
-796 CPNCNAPAVA
+796 
-806 ETALN
+806 
-811 NGPWRRFADLQTAL
+811 
-825 DADRDGGAELT
+825 
-836 LLTDVTGDYTIDGT
+836 
-850 KNTKLDLNG
+850 
-859 HSIKGTVTVKAA
+859 
-871 VGSNTTTLSNRK
+871 
-883 NTTTARIDK
+883 
-892 VVAHSGA
+892 
-899 ELARP
+899 
-904 DKPAVIGTLTLAE
+904 
-917 GATWKTILSGKTLGY
+917 
-932 KVLNADGTHKWYARD
+932 
-947 DVNGSQLNN
+947 
-956 VIINILPITFEKLNL
+956 
-971 EVDGQNLTGNS
+971 
-982 LKVERGTT
+982 
-990 VQLCASCNKDAEVTF
+990 
-1005 SIKQDGATTPITL
+1005 
-1018 SGNDVKYT
+1018 
-1026 TVGTSTTLV
+1026 
-1035 YVAEYIFNDVGSYTI
+1035 
-1050 SFTAAKD
+1050 
-1057 GYTVTSTPKMLT
+1057 
-1069 VTKLNLSNA
+1069 
-1078 EITFR
+1078 
-1083 SSNES
+1083 
-1088 TYEPYR
+1088 
-1094 STTTAPGFTVTY
+1094 
-1106 NGKTLKLGVD
+1106 
-1116 YTASGTASSAGVST
+1116 
-1130 QTLTIKAVEGSDYT
+1130 
-1144 GSKTAEWRIV
+1144 
-1154 PHKAKV
+1154 
-1160 EVGDV
+1160 
-1165 IKAYDGTTDLP
+1165 
-1176 DGKISLVS
+1176 
-1184 AAGSAGYQAGLPLP
+1184 
-1198 LSEGNGFELTD
+1198 
-1209 AKYDSANASETEKN
+1209 
-1223 ISFTVKLT
+1223 
-1231 DTNYTFEDGTTEKA
+1231 
-1245 FTLNGAELDDKSFK
+1245 
-1259 INKAAAPT
+1259 

-1274 NVINGTKLTYTYD
+1274 NVINGTQQTYTYD

-1351 GTVKVNVTTTNY
+1351 GTVKVTVTTTNY
-1363 ENFQLTLVLNAVD
+1363 ENFQLTLVLNAVN
-1376 QIKPTPDGEITAA
+1376 QIKPTPDGTITAS
-1389 EITYGDAL
+1389 EITYGQTL
-1397 SKSTI
+1397 SESRI
-1402 SGKMKDPDTGKSVNG
+1402 SGTMKDPDTGKSVNG

-1430 GGYEAEWTFTPAEGY
+1430 GGYEADWTFTPAAGY
-1445 EEYATATGTVTIKVK
+1445 EKYATATGTVTIKVK

-1542 IDPLPISLFSVSSI
+1542 IDPLPISLLSVSSI

-1609 EVGGGKA
+1609 EVGNGKA
-1616 LSFTMTLTSKNYV
+1616 LSFTMTLTSNNYV
-1629 FEGESEGTTE
+1629 FEGKSEGTTK

-1645 TDDANRFT
+1645 TDDVNRFT

-1661 MQPIELTVINGL
+1661 VQPVELTVINGL

-1688 DNCKYGSIEY
+1688 DNCKYGSIKY

-1708 GGYANSTATI
+1708 GGYANSTAMI

-1770 DGEITATPITYGDT
+1770 DGEITATPITYGGT

-1799 GATVNGTFTWTDGT
+1799 GAKVEGTFSWQQPDNT
-1813 IKPDAN
+1813 ILDASTLGHSV
-1819 DRYEAEWTFTPAA
+1819 EWTFTPDS
-1832 GYEKYATATG
+1832 EEYATVTDTATVEVAPKSIEGAVITLESADLEYNAAEQSPKITGVALEKWTENITYRIVSGNTATNVNDSLTLTIEG
-1842 TVTIKVNKATP
+1842 TGNYTGKAAVKWKITPREVTPAIEVASCTYTGDALEPTVTLKDGNEVIPTDEYTVEYSNNTNAGTGRVTIKDVAGGNYVIKEKTQD
-1853 TFTAPTAQESLTY
+1853 FT
-1866 TGREQA
+1866 
-1872 LITAGS
+1872 
-1878 VTSGGTMQYS
+1878 
-1888 LTENGTYSQDI
+1888 
-1899 PTGTDAGTYTVWY
+1899 
-1912 RVIGDENHN
+1912 
-1921 DTAPASVPVSI
+1921 
-1932 GQKPLTITGV
+1932 
-1942 TAASKPYDGTTN
+1942 
-1954 ADISSVTFDNV
+1954 
-1965 TLNRGTDYTVTA
+1965 
-1977 NFDDASVD
+1977 
-1985 SGKNITATVTLME
+1985 
-1998 QAAKNYALEQSSFPT
+1998 
-2013 TGSITKAAAPTNIQ
+2013 ITKAAAPTNIQ

-2060 ITYDKKVDTNLG
+2060 ITYDRKVDTNLG

-2077 TLVNG
+2077 TLVDG
-2082 KTGELTLEANR
+2082 KTGELTLDANR

-2101 GTITVTIS
+2101 GTITVTVS
-2109 TSNYQDITLTIN
+2109 TSNYQDIILTIN

-2221 AGYTYGQAPST
+2221 AGYTYGKTPST
-2232 PTLTDRTGDPNAQ
+2232 PTLTDRTGDLNAQ
-2245 VTYRYSAA
+2245 VTYRYAA
-2253 GSGSVQTWDIQNP
+2253 ADSGSVQTWDISNP

-2328 SWTDSSESVG
+2328 SWMDSSESVG
-2338 GASTAAKTFQAKF
+2338 GASTAAKKFMAKF
-2351 TPTDAVNYN
+2351 TPTDTDNYN
-2360 MVENIGLEVMV
+2360 TVENIELEVTV
-2371 NKADSGNLKTV
+2371 NKADGGSLKTV
-2382 ELEQKYTDASDHT
+2382 ELKQKYTDASEHT
-2395 YTPDWAGLPAGQD
+2395 YTPDWSELPSGQN
-2408 WTFSSEASIVL
+2408 WSYNSGYSVSTGSVATL
-2419 SKQDFAADGSL
+2419 TKQDVAAADGG

-2446 TLKASCDTYEDF
+2446 TLKASCDNYEDF

-2650 SYYTIKATAGA
+2650 SYYTIKATAGT

-2687 SYAVSNVKIDGKS
+2687 GYAVANVKIDGKS

-2723 KANGNPQT
+2723 KANGNPRT

-2743 EDAVDWA
+2743 ENAVDWA
-2750 VENGITQGTD
+2750 VGNGITQGTD
-2760 DTHFA
+2760 ATHFS
-2765 PDGICTRAQAVAFL
+2765 PDGICTRAQAVTFL
-2779 WRAAGSPKL
+2779 WRAAGSPKPE
-2788 KTRTMPFTDVPAG
+2788 TRTMPFADVPVG

-2822 TTFSPNMTCTRAQIV
+2822 TTFSPNMTCSRAQIV

-2853 PFADVKSAAYYADAV
+2853 PFADVKSTAYYADAV
-2868 LWAAKEDITKGTT
+2868 LWAVKENIAKGTT

>member
-1 MKKRVLSLLMALT
+1 MKKRVLSMLMALT

-47 QYETVQKILDEI
+47 QYETVQEILDNM

-82 HMNGHSITGNIN
+82 HMNGHSITGNID

-107 GTVKVDG
+107 GTVKVYG

-121 PSDAAAAID
+121 PAEAEAAIT
-130 GGLNVVSGSASVSG
+130 GGLNVVSGSAFVSG
-144 AKVGVKGTLYFDG
+144 AQVGVKGTLYFDG

-237 TAGKTAMFTAN
+237 TAGKTAVFTAN

-253 TLNAYVQGN
+253 TLNAYVQGS

-276 DGTYTV
+276 DDTYTV

-293 TYTLFVHEVGNTSVQ
+293 TYTLFVHELGNTSVQ
-308 ASATITVIGLPDAAE
+308 ASATITVTGLPDAAE

-332 PRALAAAQNGDTV
+332 PAALNAARDGDTV
-345 KLLANH
+345 KLLADH

-361 GENFTFEQYASIVPV
+361 GEDFTFEQYASIVPV

-436 DIRSGEIGGSGC
+436 DIRSGEIGGSEG
-448 AGLLCDANSGTATV
+448 AGLVCDVNSGTATI
-462 SNGMVYGLTVL
+462 SNGTVYGLTVM
-473 EGASVTVNGGSKHAG
+473 EGASVTVNGGSNHAG
-488 EWVVASGATLNITD
+488 EWVVASSATLNITD
-502 GTFGDVQFTRN
+502 GTFGDVQFTHN

-561 ELTDVTVKEHT
+561 ELADVTVKEHT
-572 HTMVKNQCACGL
+572 HAMVNNKCACGF
-584 SCTHTNAEGA
+584 SCAHTNTEGA
-594 STIGEDG
+594 STIGKDG
-601 KCTACGTQFVAGIG
+601 KCTACGTQFAAGIG
-615 ETYYTDVPSALDAA
+615 ETYYTDVPSALNAA

-654 LDLDGHSLDGYSL
+654 LDLDGHSLSGYSL
-667 NVGGLTPTSQ
+667 NVGGLTATSQ

-695 GVIVR
+695 GVTVR
-700 DGGTLVFDPKNDH
+700 DGGTLVFKPGNDS
-713 TTLLQLEVWGGTV
+713 TTLLQMEVWGGTV
-726 ELYGGKISRSGLRLN
+726 ELYGGKISRSGLQLN
-741 NNITLGNLLP
+741 NGITLGNLLP
-751 GNAGLAY
+751 GQAGLAY
-758 YRGDTQLTL
+758 YRDDTQLTQ
-767 EEAAAQ
+767 EEAASQ
-773 TCDLVVKLCSH
+773 TCDLVVKSCSH
-784 GGKNGFDKNAAT
+784 GGKNGFNKSAT
-796 CPNCNAPAVA
+796 ACPYCGAPAVA
-806 ETALN
+806 ETTLYN
-811 NGPWRRFADLQTAL
+811 DDGSRLQRRFADLQTAL
-825 DADRDGGAELT
+825 DADRDGGATLK

-850 KNTKLDLNG
+850 KVTGLDLNG

-871 VGSNTTTLSNRK
+871 AGSNTTTLSNTK
-883 NTTTARIDK
+883 NTTTVSIDK
-892 VVAHSGA
+892 VVAHKGANLAGSG
-899 ELARP
+899 
-904 DKPAVIGTLTLAE
+904 KPAVIGTLTLAE
-917 GATWKTILSGKTLGY
+917 GATWKNILILKTLGY
-932 KVLNADGTHKWYARD
+932 KVLNADGTHKWYAQD
-947 DVNGSQLNN
+947 GVSGSQLNN
-956 VIINILPITFEKLNL
+956 VIINSLPITFKTLNL
-971 EVDGQNLTGNS
+971 KVDGKNLPGNS
-982 LKVERGTT
+982 PKVERGTT
-990 VQLCASCNKDAEVTF
+990 VQLCASCNTK
-1005 SIKQDGATTPITL
+1005 GADVYIYTGQIVGNSTPTYSQKKATYQKIGTNWYYVVDL
-1018 SGNDVKYT
+1018 PCNTIEKY
-1026 TVGTSTTLV
+1026 SV
-1035 YVAEYIFNDVGSYTI
+1035 Y
-1050 SFTAAKD
+1050 FTATKD
-1057 GYTVTSTPKMLT
+1057 GYTVQSSEKTLT
-1069 VTKLNLSNA
+1069 VTKPNLSHA
-1078 EITFR
+1078 EITFPDG
-1083 SSNES
+1083 NEAAFKYGTVTDVPTFVVAYKGQTLEKDKDFTITGGGS
-1088 TYEPYR
+1088 TYDVGPC
-1094 STTTAPGFTVTY
+1094 
-1106 NGKTLKLGVD
+1106 
-1116 YTASGTASSAGVST
+1116 
-1130 QTLTIKAVEGSDYT
+1130 TLTIKATDNGDYT
-1144 GSKTAEWRIV
+1144 GSKSAEWTVR
-1154 PHKAKV
+1154 PLKV
-1160 EVGDV
+1160 AASVGDI
-1165 IKAYDGTTDLP
+1165 IKTYDGTTDLP
-1176 DGKISLVS
+1176 ANAKITLKS
-1184 AAGSAGYQAGLPLP
+1184 ADSYYTGVPLR
-1198 LSEGNGFELTD
+1198 LAKGTD
-1209 AKYDSANASETEKN
+1209 YEVLNACYDSADAGIKTV
-1223 ISFTVKLT
+1223 SFTIKLK
-1231 DTNYTFEDGTTEKA
+1231 NAGYVFEDSTTQKD
-1245 FTLNGAELDDKSFK
+1245 FTLNGAELNDKTFK
-1259 INKAAAPT
+1259 INPAAIDPSDIQLYQTVFNDLAKTYKIDLNQFLDTILPEGGKYGDIQYGKPSVFMNSDYYPVGGATIGNGNLSLSINKAASS
-1267 NIPTDTL
+1267 NQ
-1274 NVINGTKLTYTYD
+1274 
-1287 FSKLLPEAP
+1287 
-1296 NGDYGTVRYD
+1296 GD
-1306 LGNRQTAINFTAHGY
+1306 
-1321 YLDPEIAEF
+1321 E
-1330 EGSKLTLV
+1330 
-1338 GLYAKDGTATGQI
+1338 I
-1351 GTVKVNVTTTNY
+1351 GTVTVQVETTNY
-1363 ENFQLTLVLNAVD
+1363 QPFTLTIHVSLQDKLVPVLAEGNTVSAS
-1376 QIKPTPDGEITAA
+1376 
-1389 EITYGDAL
+1389 EITYGQTLAD
-1397 SKSTI
+1397 SKLAVNGT
-1402 SGKMKDPDTGKSVNG
+1402 MKDPNTSATVDG
-1417 TFAWTDGT
+1417 TFTWTDGT
-1425 INPNA
+1425 IKPDA
-1430 GGYEAEWTFTPAEGY
+1430 GSYDAEWTFTPAEGY
-1445 EEYATATGTVTIKVK
+1445 EEYATATGTVTVKVK
-1460 PAKLTVSVK
+1460 PAKLIVSVK
-1469 ASRMYYT
+1469 ASSMYYT
-1476 GEAQIAS
+1476 GEEQIAS

-1496 TFTYSDNVDGNYT
+1496 TFTYSDKVDGNYT
-1509 SGGPTFTDAGTYT
+1509 SGVPTFTDAGTYT
-1522 VYYKAEAAN
+1522 AYYKAEAAN

-1542 IDPLPISLFSVSSI
+1542 IDPLPISLLSVSSI

-1575 LSKTA
+1575 FSKTA
-1580 KIKLPD
+1580 KATNIKLPD
-1586 TALSFSDAQFTSK
+1586 TAITFTNAQFTKK

-1616 LSFTMTLTSKNYV
+1616 LSFTMMLTSNNYV
-1629 FEGESEGTTE
+1629 FEGKSKGTKE

-1645 TDDANRFT
+1645 TDDVNRFT

-1661 MQPIELTVINGL
+1661 VQPVELTVINGL

-1688 DNCKYGSIEY
+1688 DNCKYGSIKY

-1708 GGYANSTATI
+1708 GGYANSTAMI

-1799 GATVNGTFTWTDGT
+1799 GAKVEGTFSWQLPGNT
-1813 IKPDAN
+1813 ILDASTSGH
-1819 DRYEAEWTFTPAA
+1819 DVGWTFTPKD
-1832 GYEKYATATG
+1832 GNTYTEVTG
-1842 TVTIKVNKATP
+1842 TVK
-1853 TFTAPTAQESLTY
+1853 
-1866 TGREQA
+1866 
-1872 LITAGS
+1872 
-1878 VTSGGTMQYS
+1878 
-1888 LTENGTYSQDI
+1888 
-1899 PTGTDAGTYTVWY
+1899 
-1912 RVIGDENHN
+1912 
-1921 DTAPASVPVSI
+1921 VPVAPKSI
-1932 GQKPLTITGV
+1932 EGAAITLEKYEFQYNAAEQSPRITGV
-1942 TAASKPYDGTTN
+1942 TLEDWSETRITYDIKSGDKATN
-1954 ADISSVTFDNV
+1954 ANDSILLTIEGTGNYTGTAMVEWKITPKTVTPTIEVEPCTYTGDALEPAV
-1965 TLNRGTDYTVTA
+1965 TLKDGDAVIPAGEYTAAYSNNTNAGVGQVT
-1977 NFDDASVD
+1977 
-1985 SGKNITATVTLME
+1985 ITNNDGG
-1998 QAAKNYALEQSSFPT
+1998 NYVIQ
-2013 TGSITKAAAPTNIQ
+2013 GSTQDFTITKATAPAAETG
-2027 SGTLTITNG
+2027 SLTITNG

-2077 TLVNG
+2077 TLVDG
-2082 KTGELTLEANR
+2082 KTGELTLDAIR
-2093 SGTDEGQF
+2093 SGTDEGAF

-2109 TSNYQDITLTIN
+2109 TGNYQDITLTIN
-2121 VIAKNRITPTGTPTL
+2121 VSAKNRITPTGTPTL

-2198 YLTVSGRSNI
+2198 YLTVSERSNI
-2208 TVEKAQPYGKVSM
+2208 TVEKAQQYGKLSM

-2232 PTLTDRTGDPNAQ
+2232 PTLTDRTGDLNAQ
-2245 VTYRYSAA
+2245 VTYRYAA
-2253 GSGSVQTWDIQNP
+2253 ADSGSVQTWDISNP

-2328 SWTDSSESVG
+2328 SWMDSSESVG

-2351 TPTDAVNYN
+2351 TPKDTKNYN
-2360 MVENIGLEVMV
+2360 TVENIELEVTV
-2371 NKADSGNLKTV
+2371 NKADGGNLKTV

-2395 YTPDWAGLPAGQD
+2395 YTPDWAGLLAGQD

-2446 TLKASCDTYEDF
+2446 TLKASCDNYEDF

-2617 YKWRFTPDDDNYTT
+2617 YKWRFTPDDGNYTT

-2640 KSSSGGGWYD
+2640 KFSSGGGWYD
-2650 SYYTIKATAGA
+2650 SYYTIKTTAGA

-2687 SYAVSNVKIDGKS
+2687 GYAVSNVKIDGKS

-2709 ENVSRT
+2709 ENVRRT

-2750 VENGITQGTD
+2750 VGNGITQGTD
-2760 DTHFA
+2760 DTHFS
-2765 PDGICTRAQAVAFL
+2765 PDGICTRAQAVTFL
-2779 WRAAGSPKL
+2779 WRAAGSPKPE
-2788 KTRTMPFTDVPAG
+2788 TRTMPFADVPVG

-2822 TTFSPNMTCTRAQIV
+2822 TTFSPNMTCSRAQIV

-2868 LWAAKEDITKGTT
+2868 LWAAKKDITKGTT

>member
-1 MKKRVLSLLMALT
+1 MKNGSQYGLLLLQRYLYKR
-14 LCLTTLPTAVF
+14 
-25 ADVTENGEG
+25 
-34 SGGTHYVAESGGT
+34 
-47 QYETVQKILDEI
+47 
-59 EEGEITLLDSVT
+59 
-71 EDLTVYAATTI
+71 
-82 HMNGHSITGNIN
+82 
-94 ATDSLTLNGGTVD
+94 TDD
-107 GTVKVDG
+107 KH
-114 GTLNMTA
+114 
-121 PSDAAAAID
+121 P
-130 GGLNVVSGSASVSG
+130 ASVSDILAFWQEHG
-144 AKVGVKGTLYFDG
+144 IQAGRKSVYSAIEVLQSSGKGT
-157 TDMLISGAVK
+157 
-167 AVELDSA
+167 
-174 AEPAAKTLYGSAT
+174 
-187 VNGDTAAEAGFDT
+187 
-200 DTYKVG
+200 
-206 GEIAK
+206 
-211 KLTNKQVGSTTPAAP
+211 
-226 SLTLTETSKSL
+226 
-237 TAGKTAMFTAN
+237 
-248 YTGTD
+248 
-253 TLNAYVQGN
+253 
-262 AVNGYFTISQKNNG
+262 
-276 DGTYTV
+276 
-282 SVKIDEETPGG
+282 
-293 TYTLFVHEVGNTSVQ
+293 
-308 ASATITVIGLPDAAE
+308 
-323 VNGKQYKSL
+323 
-332 PRALAAAQNGDTV
+332 
-345 KLLANH
+345 
-351 VTDADALNAL
+351 
-361 GENFTFEQYASIVPV
+361 
-376 VTKTLTLDLN
+376 
-386 HKTVDYLEVGF
+386 DYE
-397 TETNE
+397 
-402 ETQKKETLA
+402 
-411 TGNLTVTGEA
+411 
-421 AYGRISNLMF
+421 
-431 MAGAL
+431 
-436 DIRSGEIGGSGC
+436 
-448 AGLLCDANSGTATV
+448 V
-462 SNGMVYGLTVL
+462 SN
-473 EGASVTVNGGSKHAG
+473 
-488 EWVVASGATLNITD
+488 
-502 GTFGDVQFTRN
+502 
-513 GTIAISGGTFKS
+513 
-525 IKSYIAEEL
+525 
-534 QPLMSLLDTQKV
+534 
-546 HAFYKGDDVQDGNAT
+546 
-561 ELTDVTVKEHT
+561 
-572 HTMVKNQCACGL
+572 
-584 SCTHTNAEGA
+584 
-594 STIGEDG
+594 
-601 KCTACGTQFVAGIG
+601 
-615 ETYYTDVPSALDAA
+615 
-629 ADGQTVKLLANEMLP
+629 
-644 DGIYVSKTLT
+644 
-654 LDLDGHSLDGYSL
+654 
-667 NVGGLTPTSQ
+667 
-677 VRTGNLTVI
+677 
-686 DSSGGNGAV
+686 
-695 GVIVR
+695 
-700 DGGTLVFDPKNDH
+700 
-713 TTLLQLEVWGGTV
+713 
-726 ELYGGKISRSGLRLN
+726 
-741 NNITLGNLLP
+741 
-751 GNAGLAY
+751 
-758 YRGDTQLTL
+758 
-767 EEAAAQ
+767 
-773 TCDLVVKLCSH
+773 
-784 GGKNGFDKNAAT
+784 
-796 CPNCNAPAVA
+796 
-806 ETALN
+806 
-811 NGPWRRFADLQTAL
+811 
-825 DADRDGGAELT
+825 
-836 LLTDVTGDYTIDGT
+836 
-850 KNTKLDLNG
+850 
-859 HSIKGTVTVKAA
+859 
-871 VGSNTTTLSNRK
+871 
-883 NTTTARIDK
+883 
-892 VVAHSGA
+892 AH
-899 ELARP
+899 
-904 DKPAVIGTLTLAE
+904 
-917 GATWKTILSGKTLGY
+917 
-932 KVLNADGTHKWYARD
+932 
-947 DVNGSQLNN
+947 
-956 VIINILPITFEKLNL
+956 
-971 EVDGQNLTGNS
+971 
-982 LKVERGTT
+982 
-990 VQLCASCNKDAEVTF
+990 
-1005 SIKQDGATTPITL
+1005 
-1018 SGNDVKYT
+1018 
-1026 TVGTSTTLV
+1026 
-1035 YVAEYIFNDVGSYTI
+1035 
-1050 SFTAAKD
+1050 
-1057 GYTVTSTPKMLT
+1057 
-1069 VTKLNLSNA
+1069 
-1078 EITFR
+1078 
-1083 SSNES
+1083 
-1088 TYEPYR
+1088 
-1094 STTTAPGFTVTY
+1094 
-1106 NGKTLKLGVD
+1106 
-1116 YTASGTASSAGVST
+1116 
-1130 QTLTIKAVEGSDYT
+1130 
-1144 GSKTAEWRIV
+1144 
-1154 PHKAKV
+1154 
-1160 EVGDV
+1160 
-1165 IKAYDGTTDLP
+1165 
-1176 DGKISLVS
+1176 
-1184 AAGSAGYQAGLPLP
+1184 
-1198 LSEGNGFELTD
+1198 
-1209 AKYDSANASETEKN
+1209 YDSADAGQKKTV
-1223 ISFTVKLT
+1223 SFTIELKNAGYV
-1231 DTNYTFEDGTTEKA
+1231 FEDGTTQKD
-1245 FTLNGAELDDKSFK
+1245 FTLNGADFDDKTFQ
-1259 INKAAAPT
+1259 INKAAPPM

-1274 NVINGTKLTYTYD
+1274 NVINGTQQTYTYD

-1351 GTVKVNVTTTNY
+1351 GTVKVTVTTTNY
-1363 ENFQLTLVLNAVD
+1363 ENFQLTLVLNAVN
-1376 QIKPTPDGEITAA
+1376 QIKPTPDGTITAS
-1389 EITYGDAL
+1389 EITYGQTL
-1397 SKSTI
+1397 SESRI
-1402 SGKMKDPDTGKSVNG
+1402 SGTMKDPDTGKSVNG

-1430 GGYEAEWTFTPAEGY
+1430 GDYEAEWTFTPAAGY
-1445 EEYATATGTVTIKVK
+1445 EKYATVTETVTIKVK
-1460 PAKLTVSVK
+1460 PAELTVSVK
-1469 ASRMYYT
+1469 ASSMYYT
-1476 GEAQIAS
+1476 GEEQIAS

-1496 TFTYSDNVDGNYT
+1496 TFTYSDKEDGNYT
-1509 SGGPTFTDAGTYT
+1509 SGVPTFTDAGTYT

-1542 IDPLPISLFSVSSI
+1542 IDPLPISLLSVSSI

-1609 EVGGGKA
+1609 EVGNGKA
-1616 LSFTMTLTSKNYV
+1616 LSFTMTLTSNNYV
-1629 FEGESEGTTE
+1629 FEGKSEGTTK

-1645 TDDANRFT
+1645 TDDVNRFT

-1661 MQPIELTVINGL
+1661 VQPVELTVINGL

-1688 DNCKYGSIEY
+1688 DNCKYGSIKY

-1708 GGYANSTATI
+1708 GGYANSTAMI

-1799 GATVNGTFTWTDGT
+1799 GAKVEGTFSWQQPDNT
-1813 IKPDAN
+1813 ILDASTLGHSV
-1819 DRYEAEWTFTPAA
+1819 EWTFTPDS
-1832 GYEKYATATG
+1832 EEYATVTDTATVEVAPKSIEGAVITLESADLEYNAAEQSPKITGVALEKWTENITYRIVSGNTATNVNDSLTLTIEG
-1842 TVTIKVNKATP
+1842 TGNYTGKAAVKWKITPREVTPAIEVASCTYTGDALEPTVTLKDGNEVIPTDEYTVEYSNNTNAGTGRVTIKDVAGGNYVIKEKTQD
-1853 TFTAPTAQESLTY
+1853 FT
-1866 TGREQA
+1866 
-1872 LITAGS
+1872 
-1878 VTSGGTMQYS
+1878 
-1888 LTENGTYSQDI
+1888 
-1899 PTGTDAGTYTVWY
+1899 
-1912 RVIGDENHN
+1912 
-1921 DTAPASVPVSI
+1921 
-1932 GQKPLTITGV
+1932 
-1942 TAASKPYDGTTN
+1942 
-1954 ADISSVTFDNV
+1954 
-1965 TLNRGTDYTVTA
+1965 
-1977 NFDDASVD
+1977 
-1985 SGKNITATVTLME
+1985 
-1998 QAAKNYALEQSSFPT
+1998 
-2013 TGSITKAAAPTNIQ
+2013 ITKAAAPTNIQ

-2060 ITYDKKVDTNLG
+2060 ITYDRKIDTNLG

-2077 TLVNG
+2077 TLVDG
-2082 KTGELTLEANR
+2082 KTGELTLDANR

-2101 GTITVTIS
+2101 GTITVTVS
-2109 TSNYQDITLTIN
+2109 TSNYQDIILTIN

-2198 YLTVSGRSNI
+2198 YLTISGRSNI

-2221 AGYTYGQAPST
+2221 AGYTYGKTPST
-2232 PTLTDRTGDPNAQ
+2232 PTLTDRTGDLNAQ
-2245 VTYRYSAA
+2245 VTYRYAA
-2253 GSGSVQTWDIQNP
+2253 ADSGSVQTWDIQNP

-2328 SWTDSSESVG
+2328 SWMDSSESVG

-2351 TPTDAVNYN
+2351 TPKDTKNYN
-2360 MVENIGLEVMV
+2360 TVENIELEVTV
-2371 NKADSGNLKTV
+2371 NKADGGNLKTV

-2446 TLKASCDTYEDF
+2446 TLKASCDNYEDF

-2474 LTITGAGSVVYGQTL
+2474 LTITGVGSVVYGQTL

-2750 VENGITQGTD
+2750 VGNGITQGTD
-2760 DTHFA
+2760 ATHFA

-2779 WRAAGSPKL
+2779 WRAAGSPKPE
-2788 KTRTMPFTDVPAG
+2788 TRTMPFTDVPAG

-2812 ENGIAKGTSD
+2812 ENDITKGTSD

-2853 PFADVKSAAYYADAV
+2853 PFADVKSTAYYADAV
-2868 LWAAKEDITKGTT
+2868 LWAVKENITRGTT

>member
-47 QYETVQKILDEI
+47 QYETVQEILDNM

-71 EDLTVYAATTI
+71 EDLTVCAATTI
-82 HMNGHSITGNIN
+82 HMNGHSITGNID

-332 PRALAAAQNGDTV
+332 PRALNAAQDGDTV
-345 KLLANH
+345 TLLANH

-361 GENFTFEQYASIVPV
+361 GEDFTFEQYASIVPV

-397 TETNE
+397 SETNE

-411 TGNLTVTGEA
+411 TGNLTVTGEG

-436 DIRSGEIGGSGC
+436 DIRSGEIGGSEC
-448 AGLLCDANSGTATV
+448 VGLVCDVNSGTATI
-462 SNGMVYGLTVL
+462 SNGTVYGLTVL
-473 EGASVTVNGGSKHAG
+473 EGASVTVNGGSNHAG
-488 EWVVASGATLNITD
+488 EWVVASSATLNITD
-502 GTFGDVQFTRN
+502 GTFGDVQFTHN
-513 GTIAISGGTFKS
+513 GTIAISGGTFQS

-561 ELTDVTVKEHT
+561 ELADVTVKEHT
-572 HTMVKNQCACGL
+572 HAMVNNKCACGL
-584 SCTHTNAEGA
+584 SCTHKNAEGA
-594 STIGEDG
+594 STIGKDG
-601 KCTACGTQFVAGIG
+601 KCTVCGTQFAAGIG
-615 ETYYTDVPSALDAA
+615 ETYYTDVPSALNAA

-654 LDLDGHSLDGYSL
+654 LDLDGHSLSGYSL
-667 NVGGLTPTSQ
+667 KVGGLTAMSQ

-695 GVIVR
+695 GVTVR
-700 DGGTLVFDPKNDH
+700 GGGTLVFDPKNDH

-811 NGPWRRFADLQTAL
+811 NGPWRRFTDLQTAL

-1069 VTKLNLSNA
+1069 VTKPNLSNA
-1078 EITFR
+1078 EITFPYG
-1083 SSNES
+1083 NEAAFNSVSATGVPTFVVTYKGQTLEKDKDFTITGGGS
-1088 TYEPYR
+1088 TYDVGPC
-1094 STTTAPGFTVTY
+1094 
-1106 NGKTLKLGVD
+1106 
-1116 YTASGTASSAGVST
+1116 
-1130 QTLTIKAVEGSDYT
+1130 TLTIKATDNGDYT
-1144 GSKTAEWRIV
+1144 GSKSAEWTVR
-1154 PHKAKV
+1154 PLKV
-1160 EVGDV
+1160 AASVGDI
-1165 IKAYDGTTDLP
+1165 IKTYDGTTDLP
-1176 DGKISLVS
+1176 ANAKITFKS
-1184 AAGSAGYQAGLPLP
+1184 ADSYYTGTTLRLAKG
-1198 LSEGNGFELTD
+1198 TD
-1209 AKYDSANASETEKN
+1209 YEVLNACYDSADASETEKTV
-1223 ISFTVKLT
+1223 SFTIELKNAGYV
-1231 DTNYTFEDGTTEKA
+1231 FEDGTTQKD
-1245 FTLNGAELDDKSFK
+1245 FTLNGADFDDKAFQ
-1259 INKAAAPT
+1259 INKATVPMNNPT
-1267 NIPTDTL
+1267 GTL
-1274 NVINGTKLTYTYD
+1274 NIINGTQQTYTYD

-1351 GTVKVNVTTTNY
+1351 GTVKVTVTTTNY
-1363 ENFQLTLVLNAVD
+1363 ENFQLKLVLNAVD
-1376 QIKPTPDGEITAA
+1376 QIKPVPDGTITAMS
-1389 EITYGDAL
+1389 ITYGDTL
-1397 SKSTI
+1397 SKSEI
-1402 SGKMKDPDTGKSVNG
+1402 SGKMKDRNTGKSVNG

-1425 INPNA
+1425 IKPAASDN
-1430 GGYEAEWTFTPAEGY
+1430 YEAEWTFTPAEGY
-1445 EEYATATGTVTIKVK
+1445 EEYATATGTVTVKVK
-1460 PAKLTVSVK
+1460 PAKLIVSVK
-1469 ASRMYYT
+1469 ASSMYYT
-1476 GEAQIAS
+1476 GEEQIAS

-1496 TFTYSDNVDGNYT
+1496 TFTYSDKVDGNYT
-1509 SGGPTFTDAGTYT
+1509 SGVPTFTDAGTYT

-1586 TALSFSDAQFTSK
+1586 TALTFSDAQFTSK
-1599 QADGSYLPSP
+1599 QEDGSYLPSP
-1609 EVGGGKA
+1609 EVGNGKA
-1616 LSFTMTLTSKNYV
+1616 LSFTMTLTSNNYV
-1629 FEGESEGTTE
+1629 FEGKSEGTTK

-1645 TDDANRFT
+1645 TDDVNRFT

-1661 MQPIELTVINGL
+1661 NIQSGTLTITNGLHKTYSFDLSTLLPKLTAPCDYGTITYDKKVDTNLGVGSFITLVNGKTGELT
-1673 AKTYLVNLPALPTLG
+1673 LG
-1688 DNCKYGSIEY
+1688 ANRSGTD
-1698 EACNFDLIGE
+1698 E
-1708 GGYANSTATI
+1708 GQFGTI
-1718 TSNDEFQLTVPAV
+1718 TVTIST
-1731 ESQTEGSVGTVGV
+1731 S
-1744 KITTD
+1744 
-1749 NYQDMLLTVEV
+1749 NYQDITLTVN
-1760 IAKNKIVPVL
+1760 IFAKNKLTPVM
-1770 DGEITATPITYGDT
+1770 DGKITASKITYGQA
-1784 LSKSEISGKMKDPNT
+1784 LSDSSITGKMKDPNT
-1799 GATVNGTFTWTDGT
+1799 GDEVNGTFTWTDGAV
-1813 IKPDAN
+1813 KPDAN
-1819 DRYEAEWTFTPAA
+1819 DRYEAEWTFTPDS
-1832 GYEKYATATG
+1832 EEYATVTDTATVEVAPKSIEGAVITLESADLEYNAAEQSPKITGVALEKWTENITYRIVSGNTATNVNDSLTLTIEG
-1842 TVTIKVNKATP
+1842 TGNYTGKAAVKWKITPREVTPAIEVASCTYTGDALEPTVTLKDGNEVIPTDEYTVEYSNNTNAGTGRVTIKDVAGGNYVIKEKTQD
-1853 TFTAPTAQESLTY
+1853 FT
-1866 TGREQA
+1866 
-1872 LITAGS
+1872 
-1878 VTSGGTMQYS
+1878 
-1888 LTENGTYSQDI
+1888 
-1899 PTGTDAGTYTVWY
+1899 
-1912 RVIGDENHN
+1912 
-1921 DTAPASVPVSI
+1921 
-1932 GQKPLTITGV
+1932 
-1942 TAASKPYDGTTN
+1942 
-1954 ADISSVTFDNV
+1954 
-1965 TLNRGTDYTVTA
+1965 
-1977 NFDDASVD
+1977 
-1985 SGKNITATVTLME
+1985 
-1998 QAAKNYALEQSSFPT
+1998 
-2013 TGSITKAAAPTNIQ
+2013 ITKAAAPTNIQ

-2101 GTITVTIS
+2101 GTITVTVS
-2109 TSNYQDITLTIN
+2109 TSNYQDIILTIN
-2121 VIAKNRITPTGTPTL
+2121 VSAKNRITPTGTPTL

-2221 AGYTYGQAPST
+2221 AGYTYGKTPST
-2232 PTLTDRTGDPNAQ
+2232 PTLTDRTGDLNAQ
-2245 VTYRYSAA
+2245 VTYRYAA
-2253 GSGSVQTWDIQNP
+2253 ADSGSVQTWDISNP

-2328 SWTDSSESVG
+2328 SWMDSSESVG
-2338 GASTAAKTFQAKF
+2338 GASTTAKTFQAKF

-2360 MVENIGLEVMV
+2360 MVENIELEVMV
-2371 NKADSGNLKTV
+2371 NKADGGNLKTV

-2446 TLKASCDTYEDF
+2446 TLKASCDNYEDF

-2661 GGSISPSGSVSV
+2661 GGSISPSGNVSV

-2687 SYAVSNVKIDGKS
+2687 GYAVSNVKIDGKS

-2709 ENVSRT
+2709 ENVRRT

-2760 DTHFA
+2760 DTHFS
-2765 PDGICTRAQAVAFL
+2765 PDGICTRAQAVTFL
-2779 WRAAGSPKL
+2779 WRAAGSPKPE
-2788 KTRTMPFTDVPAG
+2788 TRTMPFADVPVG

-2853 PFADVKSAAYYADAV
+2853 PFADVKSTAYYADAV
-2868 LWAAKEDITKGTT
+2868 LWAVKEDITKGTT
-2881 NTTFS
+2881 STAFS
-2886 PDADCTRAQIVT
+2886 PNTDCTRAQIVT

>member
-59 EEGEITLLDSVT
+59 EEGEITLLGSVT

-82 HMNGHSITGNIN
+82 HMNGHSITGNID
-94 ATDSLTLNGGTVD
+94 ATGSLTLNGGTVD

-121 PSDAAAAID
+121 PAEAEAAIT
-130 GGLNVVSGSASVSG
+130 GGLNMVSGSASVSG

-237 TAGKTAMFTAN
+237 TAGKTAVFTAN

-253 TLNAYVQGN
+253 TLNAYVQGS

-293 TYTLFVHEVGNTSVQ
+293 TYTLFVHELGNTSVQ
-308 ASATITVIGLPDAAE
+308 ASATITVTGLPDAAE

-332 PRALAAAQNGDTV
+332 PAALNAAQNGDTV
-345 KLLANH
+345 KLLTNH

-436 DIRSGEIGGSGC
+436 DIRSGEIGGSEG
-448 AGLLCDANSGTATV
+448 AGLVCDVNSGTATI

-473 EGASVTVNGGSKHAG
+473 EGAAVTVNGGSNHAG

-502 GTFGDVQFTRN
+502 GTFGEVQFTRN
-513 GTIAISGGTFKS
+513 GTIAISGGTFQS

-546 HAFYKGDDVQDGNAT
+546 HAFYKGDNVQDGNAT
-561 ELTDVTVKEHT
+561 ELADVTVKEHT
-572 HTMVKNQCACGL
+572 HAMVNNKCACGL
-584 SCTHTNAEGA
+584 SCTHKNAEGA
-594 STIGEDG
+594 STIGKDG
-601 KCTACGTQFVAGIG
+601 KCTVCGTQFAAVIG
-615 ETYYTDVPSALDAA
+615 ETYYTDVKSALNAA
-629 ADGQTVKLLANEMLP
+629 TDSQTVKLLANKMLP
-644 DGIYVSKTLT
+644 DDIYVSKTLT
-654 LDLDGHSLDGYSL
+654 LDLDGHSLSGYSL
-667 NVGGLTPTSQ
+667 KVGGLTPTSQ

-695 GVIVR
+695 GVTVR

-726 ELYGGKISRSGLRLN
+726 KLYGGKISRSGLRLN

-751 GNAGLAY
+751 GQAGLAY

-784 GGKNGFDKNAAT
+784 GGKNGFDGTN
-796 CPNCNAPAVA
+796 CPYCNVPAVA

-811 NGPWRRFADLQTAL
+811 NGEGNRQQRRFADLQTAL
-825 DADRDGGAELT
+825 DADRDGGSTLT
-836 LLTDVTGDYTIDGT
+836 LLADVTGDYTIDGT
-850 KNTKLDLNG
+850 QDTGLNLNG

-871 VGSNTTTLSNRK
+871 AGSNTTTLSNTQ

-1069 VTKLNLSNA
+1069 VTKPNLSNA
-1078 EITFR
+1078 EITFPYG
-1083 SSNES
+1083 NEAAFNSVSATGVPTFVVTYKGQTLEKDKDFTITGGGS
-1088 TYEPYR
+1088 TYDVGPC
-1094 STTTAPGFTVTY
+1094 
-1106 NGKTLKLGVD
+1106 
-1116 YTASGTASSAGVST
+1116 
-1130 QTLTIKAVEGSDYT
+1130 TLTIKATDNGDYT
-1144 GSKTAEWRIV
+1144 GSKSAEWTVR
-1154 PHKAKV
+1154 PLKV
-1160 EVGDV
+1160 AASVGDI
-1165 IKAYDGTTDLP
+1165 IKTYDGTTDLP
-1176 DGKISLVS
+1176 ANAKITLKS
-1184 AAGSAGYQAGLPLP
+1184 ADSYYTGVPLR
-1198 LSEGNGFELTD
+1198 LAKGTD
-1209 AKYDSANASETEKN
+1209 YEVLNACYDSADASETEKTV
-1223 ISFTVKLT
+1223 SFTIELKNAGYV
-1231 DTNYTFEDGTTEKA
+1231 FEDGTTQKD
-1245 FTLNGAELDDKSFK
+1245 FTLNGADFDDKTFQ
-1259 INKAAAPT
+1259 INKATVPMNNPT
-1267 NIPTDTL
+1267 GTL
-1274 NVINGTKLTYTYD
+1274 NIINGTCQTYTYD

-1363 ENFQLTLVLNAVD
+1363 ENFQLKLVLYAVD
-1376 QIKPTPDGEITAA
+1376 QIKPTPDGTITAS
-1389 EITYGDAL
+1389 EITYGQTL
-1397 SKSTI
+1397 SESRI
-1402 SGKMKDPDTGKSVNG
+1402 SGTMKDPDTGKSVNG

-1430 GGYEAEWTFTPAEGY
+1430 GGYEAEWTFTPAAGY
-1445 EEYATATGTVTIKVK
+1445 EKYATATGTVTIKVK
-1460 PAKLTVSVK
+1460 PAKLIVSVK
-1469 ASRMYYT
+1469 ASSMYYT
-1476 GEAQIAS
+1476 GEEQIAS

-1496 TFTYSDNVDGNYT
+1496 TFTYSDKVDGNYT
-1509 SGGPTFTDAGTYT
+1509 SGVPTFTDAGTYT
-1522 VYYKAEAAN
+1522 AYYKAEAAN

-1542 IDPLPISLFSVSSI
+1542 IDPLPISLLSVSSI

-1575 LSKTA
+1575 FSKTA
-1580 KIKLPD
+1580 KATNIKLPD
-1586 TALSFSDAQFTSK
+1586 TALTFSDAQFTSK
-1599 QADGSYLPSP
+1599 QEDGSYLPSP
-1609 EVGGGKA
+1609 EVGNGKA
-1616 LSFTMTLTSKNYV
+1616 LSFTMTLTSNNYV
-1629 FEGESEGTTE
+1629 FEGKSEGTTK

-1645 TDDANRFT
+1645 TDDVNRFT

-1661 MQPIELTVINGL
+1661 VQPVELTVINGL

-1688 DNCKYGSIEY
+1688 DNCKYGSIKY

-1708 GGYANSTATI
+1708 GGYANSTAMI

-1799 GATVNGTFTWTDGT
+1799 GAKVEGTFSWQQPDNT
-1813 IKPDAN
+1813 ILDASTLGHSV
-1819 DRYEAEWTFTPAA
+1819 EWTFTPDS
-1832 GYEKYATATG
+1832 EEYATVTDTATVEVAPKSIEGAVITLESADLEYNAAEQSPKITGVALEKWTENITYRIVSGNTATNVNDSLTLTIEG
-1842 TVTIKVNKATP
+1842 TGNYTGKAAVKWKITPREVTPAIEVASCTYTGDALEPTVTLKDGNEVIPTDEYTVEYSNNTNAGTGRVTIKDVAGGNYVIKEKTQD
-1853 TFTAPTAQESLTY
+1853 FT
-1866 TGREQA
+1866 
-1872 LITAGS
+1872 
-1878 VTSGGTMQYS
+1878 
-1888 LTENGTYSQDI
+1888 
-1899 PTGTDAGTYTVWY
+1899 
-1912 RVIGDENHN
+1912 
-1921 DTAPASVPVSI
+1921 
-1932 GQKPLTITGV
+1932 
-1942 TAASKPYDGTTN
+1942 
-1954 ADISSVTFDNV
+1954 
-1965 TLNRGTDYTVTA
+1965 
-1977 NFDDASVD
+1977 
-1985 SGKNITATVTLME
+1985 
-1998 QAAKNYALEQSSFPT
+1998 
-2013 TGSITKAAAPTNIQ
+2013 ITKAAAPTNIQ

-2101 GTITVTIS
+2101 GTITVTVS
-2109 TSNYQDITLTIN
+2109 TSNYQDIILTIN
-2121 VIAKNRITPTGTPTL
+2121 VSAKNRITPTGTPTL

-2221 AGYTYGQAPST
+2221 AGYTYGKTPST
-2232 PTLTDRTGDPNAQ
+2232 PTLTDRTGDLNAQ
-2245 VTYRYSAA
+2245 VTYRYAA
-2253 GSGSVQTWDIQNP
+2253 ADSGSVQTWDISNP

-2328 SWTDSSESVG
+2328 SWMDSSESVG
-2338 GASTAAKTFQAKF
+2338 GASTTAKTFQAKF

-2360 MVENIGLEVMV
+2360 MVENIELEVMV
-2371 NKADSGNLKTV
+2371 NKADGGNLKTV

-2446 TLKASCDTYEDF
+2446 TLKASCDNYEDF

-2650 SYYTIKATAGA
+2650 SYYTIKATAGT

-2709 ENVSRT
+2709 ENVRRP

-2760 DTHFA
+2760 DTHFS
-2765 PDGICTRAQAVAFL
+2765 PDGICTRAQAVTFL
-2779 WRAAGSPKL
+2779 WRAAGSPKPE
-2788 KTRTMPFTDVPAG
+2788 TRTMPFTDVPAG

-2812 ENGIAKGTSD
+2812 ENDITKGTSD

-2868 LWAAKEDITKGTT
+2868 LWAAKKDITKGTT

>member
-1 MKKRVLSLLMALT
+1 MKKRVLSMLMALT

-47 QYETVQKILDEI
+47 QYETVQEILDNM

-82 HMNGHSITGNIN
+82 HMNGHSITGNID

-107 GTVKVDG
+107 GTVKVYG

-121 PSDAAAAID
+121 PAEAEAAIT
-130 GGLNVVSGSASVSG
+130 GGLNVVSGSAFVSG
-144 AKVGVKGTLYFDG
+144 AQVGVKGTLYFDG
-157 TDMLISGAVK
+157 TDMLIFGAVK

-237 TAGKTAMFTAN
+237 TAGKTAVFTAN

-253 TLNAYVQGN
+253 TLNAYVQGS

-293 TYTLFVHEVGNTSVQ
+293 TYTLFVHELGNTSVQ
-308 ASATITVIGLPDAAE
+308 ASATITVTGLPDAAE

-332 PRALAAAQNGDTV
+332 PAALNAAQNGDTV
-345 KLLANH
+345 KLLADH

-361 GENFTFEQYASIVPV
+361 GEDFTFEQYASIVPV

-411 TGNLTVTGEA
+411 TGNLTVTGEG

-436 DIRSGEIGGSGC
+436 DIRSGEIGGSEG
-448 AGLLCDANSGTATV
+448 AGLVCDVNSGTATI
-462 SNGMVYGLTVL
+462 SNGTVYGLTVS
-473 EGASVTVNGGSKHAG
+473 EGASVTVKGGSNHAG
-488 EWVVASGATLNITD
+488 EWVVASSATLNITD
-502 GTFGDVQFTRN
+502 GTFGDVQFTHN

-546 HAFYKGDDVQDGNAT
+546 HAFYKGDDVQNGNAT
-561 ELTDVTVKEHT
+561 ELADVTVKEHT
-572 HTMVKNQCACGL
+572 HAMVNNKCACGL
-584 SCTHTNAEGA
+584 SCTHTNTEGA
-594 STIGEDG
+594 STIGKDG
-601 KCTACGTQFVAGIG
+601 KCTACGTQFAAVIG
-615 ETYYTDVPSALDAA
+615 ETYYTDVPSALNAA
-629 ADGQTVKLLANEMLP
+629 ADGQTVKLLANEALP
-644 DGIYVSKTLT
+644 SDTYVSKTLT

-667 NVGGLTPTSQ
+667 NVGGLTATSQ
-677 VRTGNLTVI
+677 VRTGKLTVV

-695 GVIVR
+695 GVTVR
-700 DGGTLVFDPKNDH
+700 DGGKVEFRGSIATSCLR
-713 TTLLQLEVWGGTV
+713 LQV
-726 ELYGGKISRSGLRLN
+726 YGGDVKFYGGNIRSFDLYNSVTYADFLPEGYCYYN
-741 NNITLGNLLP
+741 YSGSGSDLGSIVTAADVA
-751 GNAGLAY
+751 NAVNVGRYLAV
-758 YRGDTQLTL
+758 
-767 EEAAAQ
+767 AP
-773 TCDLVVKLCSH
+773 CSH
-784 GGKNGFDKNAAT
+784 GGANGFDGTN
-796 CPNCNAPAVA
+796 CPYCNAPAVA

-811 NGPWRRFADLQTAL
+811 NGEGNRPWRRFADLQTAL
-825 DADRDGGAELT
+825 DADRAGGAEFK
-836 LLTDVTGDYTIDGT
+836 LLADVTGDYTINGT
-850 KNTKLDLNG
+850 QDTGLDLNG
-859 HSIKGTVTVKAA
+859 HSIKGTVTVK
-871 VGSNTTTLSNRK
+871 GTKGDFITTTLSNTK
-883 NTTTARIDK
+883 NTTTASIDK
-892 VVAHSGA
+892 VVACDGA
-899 ELARP
+899 ELAGS
-904 DKPAVIGTLTLAE
+904 KYPAVIGELTLAE
-917 GATWKTILSGKTLGY
+917 GATWKTILNDTALGY

-956 VIINILPITFEKLNL
+956 VIINRLPITSKNL
-971 EVDGQNLTGNS
+971 AFKVNGTNVKGN
-982 LKVERGTT
+982 KVERGTT
-990 VQLCASCNKDAEVTF
+990 VQLCASCNANDVTVTL
-1005 SIKQDGATTPITL
+1005 SILKTGETTPITL
-1018 SGNDVKYT
+1018 SGNDVQYT
-1026 TVGTSTTLV
+1026 TVGTGTTKF
-1035 YVAEYIFNDVGSYTI
+1035 YVAEYAFNDVGSYTI
-1050 SFTAAKD
+1050 SFTATKD
-1057 GYTVTSTPKMLT
+1057 GYTVTSTPKKLT
-1069 VTKLNLSNA
+1069 VTKPNLSHA
-1078 EITFR
+1078 EITFPDG
-1083 SSNES
+1083 NEAAFNYATATGVPTFVVTYKGTELKENVDFVITRGAS
-1088 TYEPYR
+1088 TYDVGPC
-1094 STTTAPGFTVTY
+1094 
-1106 NGKTLKLGVD
+1106 
-1116 YTASGTASSAGVST
+1116 
-1130 QTLTIKAVEGSDYT
+1130 TLTIEATDKGDYT
-1144 GSKTAEWRIV
+1144 GSKSAQWNVR
-1154 PHKAKV
+1154 PLKV
-1160 EVGDV
+1160 AASVGDI
-1165 IKAYDGTTDLP
+1165 IKTYDGTTDLP
-1176 DGKISLVS
+1176 ANAKITFKS
-1184 AAGSAGYQAGLPLP
+1184 ADSYYTGTTLRLAKG
-1198 LSEGNGFELTD
+1198 TD
-1209 AKYDSANASETEKN
+1209 YEVLNAHYDSADASETEKTV
-1223 ISFTVKLT
+1223 SFTIELKNKGYVF
-1231 DTNYTFEDGTTEKA
+1231 DDGTTQKD
-1245 FTLNGAELDDKSFK
+1245 FTLNGADFDDKTFQ
-1259 INKAAAPT
+1259 INKATAPM
-1267 NIPTDTL
+1267 NNPIGTL
-1274 NVINGTKLTYTYD
+1274 NIINGTCQTYTYD
-1287 FSKLLPEAP
+1287 FNNILPGLP
-1296 NGDYGTVRYD
+1296 GGKYGTISYGQADISLVS
-1306 LGNRQTAINFTAHGY
+1306 QSGY
-1321 YLDPEIAEF
+1321 YYDETIVEF
-1330 EGSKLTLV
+1330 KKGVLTLAQF
-1338 GLYAKDGTATGQI
+1338 YAKDGKKTGQI
-1351 GTVKVNVTTTNY
+1351 GTVKVKVTTTNY
-1363 ENFQLTLVLNAVD
+1363 KDFQLKLVLNAVN
-1376 QIKPTPDGEITAA
+1376 QIKPTPDGTITAS
-1389 EITYGDAL
+1389 EITYGDTL
-1397 SKSTI
+1397 SKSEI
-1402 SGKMKDPDTGKSVNG
+1402 SGKMKDRNTGKSVNG

-1425 INPNA
+1425 IKPAASDN
-1430 GGYEAEWTFTPAEGY
+1430 YEAEWTFTPAAGY
-1445 EEYATATGTVTIKVK
+1445 EKYATVTGTVTIKVK
-1460 PAKLTVSVK
+1460 PAKLIVSVK
-1469 ASRMYYT
+1469 ASSMYYT
-1476 GEAQIAS
+1476 GEEQIAS

-1496 TFTYSDNVDGNYT
+1496 TFTYSDKVDGNYT
-1509 SGGPTFTDAGTYT
+1509 SGVPTFTDAGTYT
-1522 VYYKAEAAN
+1522 AYYKAEAAN

-1542 IDPLPISLFSVSSI
+1542 IDPLPISLLSVSSI

-1575 LSKTA
+1575 FSKTA
-1580 KIKLPD
+1580 NIKLPD
-1586 TALSFSDAQFTSK
+1586 TALTFSDAQFTSK
-1599 QADGSYLPSP
+1599 QEDGSYLPSP
-1609 EVGGGKA
+1609 EVGNGKA

-1653 ITKAAAPT
+1653 
-1661 MQPIELTVINGL
+1661 
-1673 AKTYLVNLPALPTLG
+1673 
-1688 DNCKYGSIEY
+1688 
-1698 EACNFDLIGE
+1698 
-1708 GGYANSTATI
+1708 
-1718 TSNDEFQLTVPAV
+1718 
-1731 ESQTEGSVGTVGV
+1731 
-1744 KITTD
+1744 
-1749 NYQDMLLTVEV
+1749 
-1760 IAKNKIVPVL
+1760 
-1770 DGEITATPITYGDT
+1770 
-1784 LSKSEISGKMKDPNT
+1784 
-1799 GATVNGTFTWTDGT
+1799 
-1813 IKPDAN
+1813 
-1819 DRYEAEWTFTPAA
+1819 
-1832 GYEKYATATG
+1832 
-1842 TVTIKVNKATP
+1842 
-1853 TFTAPTAQESLTY
+1853 
-1866 TGREQA
+1866 
-1872 LITAGS
+1872 
-1878 VTSGGTMQYS
+1878 
-1888 LTENGTYSQDI
+1888 
-1899 PTGTDAGTYTVWY
+1899 
-1912 RVIGDENHN
+1912 
-1921 DTAPASVPVSI
+1921 
-1932 GQKPLTITGV
+1932 
-1942 TAASKPYDGTTN
+1942 
-1954 ADISSVTFDNV
+1954 
-1965 TLNRGTDYTVTA
+1965 
-1977 NFDDASVD
+1977 
-1985 SGKNITATVTLME
+1985 
-1998 QAAKNYALEQSSFPT
+1998 
-2013 TGSITKAAAPTNIQ
+2013 ITKAAAPTNIQ

-2101 GTITVTIS
+2101 GAITVTIS
-2109 TSNYQDITLTIN
+2109 TSNYQDITLTVNIFAKNKLTPVMDGKITASKITYGQALSDSSITGKMKDPNTGDEVNGTFTWTDGAVKPDANDRYEAEWTFTPDSEEYATVTDTATVEVAPKSIEGAVITLESADLEYNAAEQSPKITGVALEKWTENITYRIVSGNTATNVNDSLTLTIEGTGNYTGKAAVKWKITPREVTPAIEVASCTYTGDALEPTVTLKDGNEVIPTDEYTVEYSNNTNAGTGRVTIKDVAGGNYVIKEKTQDFTITKAAAPTNIQSGTLTITNGLHKTYSFDLSTLLPKLTAPCDYGTITYDRKVDTNLGVGSFITLVDGKTGELTLDANRSGTDEGQFGTITVTVSTSNYQDIILTIN

-2221 AGYTYGQAPST
+2221 AGYTYGKTPST
-2232 PTLTDRTGDPNAQ
+2232 PTLTDRTGDLNAQ
-2245 VTYRYSAA
+2245 VTYRYAA
-2253 GSGSVQTWDIQNP
+2253 ADSGSVQTWDISNP

-2328 SWTDSSESVG
+2328 SWMDSSESVG

-2351 TPTDAVNYN
+2351 TPKDTKNYN
-2360 MVENIGLEVMV
+2360 TVENIELEVTV
-2371 NKADSGNLKTV
+2371 NKADGGNLKTV

-2446 TLKASCDTYEDF
+2446 TLKASCDNYEDF

-2515 TIDPETGV
+2515 TIYPETGV

-2559 TPTGEPN
+2559 TPTGEPK
-2566 YTKITT
+2566 YTAITT

-2603 EPLPD
+2603 ELLPD

-2650 SYYTIKATAGA
+2650 SYYPIKATAGT

-2687 SYAVSNVKIDGKS
+2687 SYAVANVKIDGKS
-2700 IGAVKSYTF
+2700 IGTVKSYTF
-2709 ENVSRT
+2709 ENVRRT

-2750 VENGITQGTD
+2750 VGNGITQGTD
-2760 DTHFA
+2760 DTHFS

-2779 WRAAGSPKL
+2779 WRAAGSPKPE
-2788 KTRTMPFTDVPAG
+2788 TRTMPFTDVPAG

-2812 ENGIAKGTSD
+2812 ENDITKGTSD

-2868 LWAAKEDITKGTT
+2868 LWAAKKDITKGTT

>member
-1 MKKRVLSLLMALT
+1 MSDILAFWQEHGIQAGRKSVYSAIEVLQS
-14 LCLTTLPTAVF
+14 
-25 ADVTENGEG
+25 
-34 SGGTHYVAESGGT
+34 SG
-47 QYETVQKILDEI
+47 
-59 EEGEITLLDSVT
+59 
-71 EDLTVYAATTI
+71 
-82 HMNGHSITGNIN
+82 
-94 ATDSLTLNGGTVD
+94 
-107 GTVKVDG
+107 
-114 GTLNMTA
+114 
-121 PSDAAAAID
+121 
-130 GGLNVVSGSASVSG
+130 
-144 AKVGVKGTLYFDG
+144 KGT
-157 TDMLISGAVK
+157 
-167 AVELDSA
+167 
-174 AEPAAKTLYGSAT
+174 
-187 VNGDTAAEAGFDT
+187 
-200 DTYKVG
+200 
-206 GEIAK
+206 
-211 KLTNKQVGSTTPAAP
+211 
-226 SLTLTETSKSL
+226 
-237 TAGKTAMFTAN
+237 
-248 YTGTD
+248 
-253 TLNAYVQGN
+253 
-262 AVNGYFTISQKNNG
+262 
-276 DGTYTV
+276 
-282 SVKIDEETPGG
+282 
-293 TYTLFVHEVGNTSVQ
+293 
-308 ASATITVIGLPDAAE
+308 
-323 VNGKQYKSL
+323 
-332 PRALAAAQNGDTV
+332 
-345 KLLANH
+345 
-351 VTDADALNAL
+351 
-361 GENFTFEQYASIVPV
+361 
-376 VTKTLTLDLN
+376 
-386 HKTVDYLEVGF
+386 DYE
-397 TETNE
+397 
-402 ETQKKETLA
+402 
-411 TGNLTVTGEA
+411 
-421 AYGRISNLMF
+421 
-431 MAGAL
+431 
-436 DIRSGEIGGSGC
+436 
-448 AGLLCDANSGTATV
+448 V
-462 SNGMVYGLTVL
+462 SN
-473 EGASVTVNGGSKHAG
+473 
-488 EWVVASGATLNITD
+488 
-502 GTFGDVQFTRN
+502 
-513 GTIAISGGTFKS
+513 
-525 IKSYIAEEL
+525 
-534 QPLMSLLDTQKV
+534 
-546 HAFYKGDDVQDGNAT
+546 
-561 ELTDVTVKEHT
+561 
-572 HTMVKNQCACGL
+572 
-584 SCTHTNAEGA
+584 
-594 STIGEDG
+594 
-601 KCTACGTQFVAGIG
+601 
-615 ETYYTDVPSALDAA
+615 
-629 ADGQTVKLLANEMLP
+629 
-644 DGIYVSKTLT
+644 
-654 LDLDGHSLDGYSL
+654 
-667 NVGGLTPTSQ
+667 
-677 VRTGNLTVI
+677 
-686 DSSGGNGAV
+686 
-695 GVIVR
+695 
-700 DGGTLVFDPKNDH
+700 
-713 TTLLQLEVWGGTV
+713 
-726 ELYGGKISRSGLRLN
+726 
-741 NNITLGNLLP
+741 
-751 GNAGLAY
+751 
-758 YRGDTQLTL
+758 
-767 EEAAAQ
+767 
-773 TCDLVVKLCSH
+773 
-784 GGKNGFDKNAAT
+784 
-796 CPNCNAPAVA
+796 
-806 ETALN
+806 
-811 NGPWRRFADLQTAL
+811 
-825 DADRDGGAELT
+825 
-836 LLTDVTGDYTIDGT
+836 
-850 KNTKLDLNG
+850 
-859 HSIKGTVTVKAA
+859 
-871 VGSNTTTLSNRK
+871 
-883 NTTTARIDK
+883 
-892 VVAHSGA
+892 AH
-899 ELARP
+899 
-904 DKPAVIGTLTLAE
+904 
-917 GATWKTILSGKTLGY
+917 
-932 KVLNADGTHKWYARD
+932 
-947 DVNGSQLNN
+947 
-956 VIINILPITFEKLNL
+956 
-971 EVDGQNLTGNS
+971 
-982 LKVERGTT
+982 
-990 VQLCASCNKDAEVTF
+990 
-1005 SIKQDGATTPITL
+1005 
-1018 SGNDVKYT
+1018 
-1026 TVGTSTTLV
+1026 
-1035 YVAEYIFNDVGSYTI
+1035 
-1050 SFTAAKD
+1050 
-1057 GYTVTSTPKMLT
+1057 
-1069 VTKLNLSNA
+1069 
-1078 EITFR
+1078 
-1083 SSNES
+1083 
-1088 TYEPYR
+1088 
-1094 STTTAPGFTVTY
+1094 
-1106 NGKTLKLGVD
+1106 
-1116 YTASGTASSAGVST
+1116 
-1130 QTLTIKAVEGSDYT
+1130 
-1144 GSKTAEWRIV
+1144 
-1154 PHKAKV
+1154 
-1160 EVGDV
+1160 
-1165 IKAYDGTTDLP
+1165 
-1176 DGKISLVS
+1176 
-1184 AAGSAGYQAGLPLP
+1184 
-1198 LSEGNGFELTD
+1198 
-1209 AKYDSANASETEKN
+1209 YDSADAGQKKTV
-1223 ISFTVKLT
+1223 SFTIELKNAGYV
-1231 DTNYTFEDGTTEKA
+1231 FEDGTTQKD
-1245 FTLNGAELDDKSFK
+1245 FTLNGADFDDKTFQ
-1259 INKAAAPT
+1259 INKAAPPM

-1274 NVINGTKLTYTYD
+1274 NVINGTQQTYTYD

-1351 GTVKVNVTTTNY
+1351 GTVKVTVTTTNY
-1363 ENFQLTLVLNAVD
+1363 ENFQLTLVLNAVN
-1376 QIKPTPDGEITAA
+1376 QIKPTPDGTITAS
-1389 EITYGDAL
+1389 EITYGQTL
-1397 SKSTI
+1397 SESRI
-1402 SGKMKDPDTGKSVNG
+1402 SGTMKDPDTGKSVNG

-1430 GGYEAEWTFTPAEGY
+1430 GDYEAEWTFTPAAGY
-1445 EEYATATGTVTIKVK
+1445 EKYATVTETVTIKVK
-1460 PAKLTVSVK
+1460 PAELTVSVK
-1469 ASRMYYT
+1469 ASSMYYT
-1476 GEAQIAS
+1476 GEEQIAS

-1496 TFTYSDNVDGNYT
+1496 TFTYSDKEDGNYT
-1509 SGGPTFTDAGTYT
+1509 SGVPTFTDAGTYT

-1542 IDPLPISLFSVSSI
+1542 IDPLPISLLSVSSI

-1609 EVGGGKA
+1609 EVGNGKA
-1616 LSFTMTLTSKNYV
+1616 LSFTMTLTSNNYV
-1629 FEGESEGTTE
+1629 FEGKSEGTTK

-1645 TDDANRFT
+1645 TDDVNRFT

-1661 MQPIELTVINGL
+1661 VQPVELTVINGL

-1688 DNCKYGSIEY
+1688 DNCKYGSIKY

-1708 GGYANSTATI
+1708 GGYANSTAMI

-1799 GATVNGTFTWTDGT
+1799 GAKVEGTFSWQQPDNT
-1813 IKPDAN
+1813 ILDASTLGHSV
-1819 DRYEAEWTFTPAA
+1819 EWTFTPDS
-1832 GYEKYATATG
+1832 EEYATVTDTATVEVAPKSIEGAVITLESADLEYNAAEQSPKITGVALEKWTENITYRIVSGNTATNVNDSLTLTIEG
-1842 TVTIKVNKATP
+1842 TGNYTGKAAVKWKITPREVTPAIEVASCTYTGDALEPTVTLKDGNEVIPTDEYTVEYSNNTNAGTGRVTIKDVAGGNYVIKEKTQD
-1853 TFTAPTAQESLTY
+1853 FT
-1866 TGREQA
+1866 
-1872 LITAGS
+1872 
-1878 VTSGGTMQYS
+1878 
-1888 LTENGTYSQDI
+1888 
-1899 PTGTDAGTYTVWY
+1899 
-1912 RVIGDENHN
+1912 
-1921 DTAPASVPVSI
+1921 
-1932 GQKPLTITGV
+1932 
-1942 TAASKPYDGTTN
+1942 
-1954 ADISSVTFDNV
+1954 
-1965 TLNRGTDYTVTA
+1965 
-1977 NFDDASVD
+1977 
-1985 SGKNITATVTLME
+1985 
-1998 QAAKNYALEQSSFPT
+1998 
-2013 TGSITKAAAPTNIQ
+2013 ITKAAAPTNIQ

-2060 ITYDKKVDTNLG
+2060 ITYDRKVDTNLG

-2077 TLVNG
+2077 TLVDG
-2082 KTGELTLEANR
+2082 KTGELTLDANR

-2101 GTITVTIS
+2101 GTITVTVS
-2109 TSNYQDITLTIN
+2109 TSNYQDIILTIN

-2198 YLTVSGRSNI
+2198 YLTISGRSNI

-2221 AGYTYGQAPST
+2221 AGYTYGKTPST
-2232 PTLTDRTGDPNAQ
+2232 PTLTDRTGDLNAQ
-2245 VTYRYSAA
+2245 VTYRYAA
-2253 GSGSVQTWDIQNP
+2253 ADSGSVQTWDIQNP

-2328 SWTDSSESVG
+2328 SWMDSSESVG

-2351 TPTDAVNYN
+2351 TPKDTKNYN
-2360 MVENIGLEVMV
+2360 TVENIELEVTV
-2371 NKADSGNLKTV
+2371 NKADGGNLKTV
-2382 ELEQKYTDASDHT
+2382 ELEQKYTDVSDHT

-2446 TLKASCDTYEDF
+2446 TLKASCDNYEDF

-2474 LTITGAGSVVYGQTL
+2474 LTITGVGSVVYGQTL

-2650 SYYTIKATAGA
+2650 SYYTIKTTAGA

-2750 VENGITQGTD
+2750 VENGITKGTD
-2760 DTHFA
+2760 DTHFS
-2765 PDGICTRAQAVAFL
+2765 PDGICTRAQAVTFL
-2779 WRAAGSPKL
+2779 WRTAGSPKPE
-2788 KTRTMPFTDVPAG
+2788 TRAMPFTDVPVG

-2812 ENGIAKGTSD
+2812 ENGITKGTSD
-2822 TTFSPNMTCTRAQIV
+2822 ATFSPNMTCSRAQIV

-2848 AGTAN
+2848 AGIAN
-2853 PFADVKSAAYYADAV
+2853 PFADVKSDAYYADAV
-2868 LWAAKEDITKGTT
+2868 LWAVKENITKGTT
-2881 NTTFS
+2881 STTFS
-2886 PDADCTRAQIVT
+2886 PNADCTRAQIVT

>member
-1 MKKRVLSLLMALT
+1 MKNGSQYGLLLLQRYLYKR
-14 LCLTTLPTAVF
+14 
-25 ADVTENGEG
+25 
-34 SGGTHYVAESGGT
+34 
-47 QYETVQKILDEI
+47 
-59 EEGEITLLDSVT
+59 
-71 EDLTVYAATTI
+71 
-82 HMNGHSITGNIN
+82 
-94 ATDSLTLNGGTVD
+94 TDD
-107 GTVKVDG
+107 KH
-114 GTLNMTA
+114 
-121 PSDAAAAID
+121 P
-130 GGLNVVSGSASVSG
+130 ASVSDILAFWQEHG
-144 AKVGVKGTLYFDG
+144 IQAGRKSVYSAIEVLQSSGKGT
-157 TDMLISGAVK
+157 
-167 AVELDSA
+167 
-174 AEPAAKTLYGSAT
+174 
-187 VNGDTAAEAGFDT
+187 
-200 DTYKVG
+200 
-206 GEIAK
+206 
-211 KLTNKQVGSTTPAAP
+211 
-226 SLTLTETSKSL
+226 
-237 TAGKTAMFTAN
+237 
-248 YTGTD
+248 
-253 TLNAYVQGN
+253 
-262 AVNGYFTISQKNNG
+262 
-276 DGTYTV
+276 
-282 SVKIDEETPGG
+282 
-293 TYTLFVHEVGNTSVQ
+293 
-308 ASATITVIGLPDAAE
+308 
-323 VNGKQYKSL
+323 
-332 PRALAAAQNGDTV
+332 
-345 KLLANH
+345 
-351 VTDADALNAL
+351 
-361 GENFTFEQYASIVPV
+361 
-376 VTKTLTLDLN
+376 
-386 HKTVDYLEVGF
+386 DYE
-397 TETNE
+397 
-402 ETQKKETLA
+402 
-411 TGNLTVTGEA
+411 
-421 AYGRISNLMF
+421 
-431 MAGAL
+431 
-436 DIRSGEIGGSGC
+436 
-448 AGLLCDANSGTATV
+448 V
-462 SNGMVYGLTVL
+462 SN
-473 EGASVTVNGGSKHAG
+473 
-488 EWVVASGATLNITD
+488 
-502 GTFGDVQFTRN
+502 
-513 GTIAISGGTFKS
+513 
-525 IKSYIAEEL
+525 
-534 QPLMSLLDTQKV
+534 
-546 HAFYKGDDVQDGNAT
+546 
-561 ELTDVTVKEHT
+561 
-572 HTMVKNQCACGL
+572 
-584 SCTHTNAEGA
+584 
-594 STIGEDG
+594 
-601 KCTACGTQFVAGIG
+601 
-615 ETYYTDVPSALDAA
+615 
-629 ADGQTVKLLANEMLP
+629 
-644 DGIYVSKTLT
+644 
-654 LDLDGHSLDGYSL
+654 
-667 NVGGLTPTSQ
+667 
-677 VRTGNLTVI
+677 
-686 DSSGGNGAV
+686 
-695 GVIVR
+695 
-700 DGGTLVFDPKNDH
+700 
-713 TTLLQLEVWGGTV
+713 
-726 ELYGGKISRSGLRLN
+726 
-741 NNITLGNLLP
+741 
-751 GNAGLAY
+751 
-758 YRGDTQLTL
+758 
-767 EEAAAQ
+767 
-773 TCDLVVKLCSH
+773 
-784 GGKNGFDKNAAT
+784 
-796 CPNCNAPAVA
+796 
-806 ETALN
+806 
-811 NGPWRRFADLQTAL
+811 
-825 DADRDGGAELT
+825 
-836 LLTDVTGDYTIDGT
+836 
-850 KNTKLDLNG
+850 
-859 HSIKGTVTVKAA
+859 
-871 VGSNTTTLSNRK
+871 
-883 NTTTARIDK
+883 
-892 VVAHSGA
+892 AH
-899 ELARP
+899 
-904 DKPAVIGTLTLAE
+904 
-917 GATWKTILSGKTLGY
+917 
-932 KVLNADGTHKWYARD
+932 
-947 DVNGSQLNN
+947 
-956 VIINILPITFEKLNL
+956 
-971 EVDGQNLTGNS
+971 
-982 LKVERGTT
+982 
-990 VQLCASCNKDAEVTF
+990 
-1005 SIKQDGATTPITL
+1005 
-1018 SGNDVKYT
+1018 
-1026 TVGTSTTLV
+1026 
-1035 YVAEYIFNDVGSYTI
+1035 
-1050 SFTAAKD
+1050 
-1057 GYTVTSTPKMLT
+1057 
-1069 VTKLNLSNA
+1069 
-1078 EITFR
+1078 
-1083 SSNES
+1083 
-1088 TYEPYR
+1088 
-1094 STTTAPGFTVTY
+1094 
-1106 NGKTLKLGVD
+1106 
-1116 YTASGTASSAGVST
+1116 
-1130 QTLTIKAVEGSDYT
+1130 
-1144 GSKTAEWRIV
+1144 
-1154 PHKAKV
+1154 
-1160 EVGDV
+1160 
-1165 IKAYDGTTDLP
+1165 
-1176 DGKISLVS
+1176 
-1184 AAGSAGYQAGLPLP
+1184 
-1198 LSEGNGFELTD
+1198 
-1209 AKYDSANASETEKN
+1209 YDSADAGQKKTV
-1223 ISFTVKLT
+1223 SFTIELKNAGYV
-1231 DTNYTFEDGTTEKA
+1231 FEDGTTQKD
-1245 FTLNGAELDDKSFK
+1245 FTLNGADFDDKTFQ
-1259 INKAAAPT
+1259 INKAAPPM

-1274 NVINGTKLTYTYD
+1274 NVINGTQQTYTYD

-1351 GTVKVNVTTTNY
+1351 GTVKVTVTTTNY
-1363 ENFQLTLVLNAVD
+1363 ENFQLTLVLNAVN
-1376 QIKPTPDGEITAA
+1376 QIKPTPDGTITAS
-1389 EITYGDAL
+1389 EITYGQTL
-1397 SKSTI
+1397 SESRI
-1402 SGKMKDPDTGKSVNG
+1402 SGTMKDPDTGKSVNG

-1430 GGYEAEWTFTPAEGY
+1430 GDYEAEWTFTPAAGY
-1445 EEYATATGTVTIKVK
+1445 EKYATVTETVTIKVK
-1460 PAKLTVSVK
+1460 PAELTVSVK
-1469 ASRMYYT
+1469 ASSMYYT
-1476 GEAQIAS
+1476 GEEQIAS

-1496 TFTYSDNVDGNYT
+1496 TFTYSDKEDGNYT
-1509 SGGPTFTDAGTYT
+1509 SGVPTFTDAGTYT

-1542 IDPLPISLFSVSSI
+1542 IDPLPISLLSVSSI

-1609 EVGGGKA
+1609 EVGNGKA
-1616 LSFTMTLTSKNYV
+1616 LSFTMTLTSNNYV
-1629 FEGESEGTTE
+1629 FEGKSEGTTK

-1645 TDDANRFT
+1645 TDDVNRFT

-1661 MQPIELTVINGL
+1661 VQPVELTVINGL

-1688 DNCKYGSIEY
+1688 DNCKYGSIKY

-1708 GGYANSTATI
+1708 GGYANSTAMI

-1799 GATVNGTFTWTDGT
+1799 GAKVEGTFSWQQPDNT
-1813 IKPDAN
+1813 ILDASTLGHSV
-1819 DRYEAEWTFTPAA
+1819 EWTFTPDS
-1832 GYEKYATATG
+1832 EEYATVTDTATVEVAPKSIEGAVITLESADLEYNAAEQSPKITGVALEKWTENITYRIVSGNTATNVNDSLTLTIEG
-1842 TVTIKVNKATP
+1842 TGNYTGKAAVKWKITPREVTPAIEVASCTYTGDALEPTVTLKDGNEVIPTDEYTVEYSNNTNAGTGRVTIKDVAGGNYVIKEKTQD
-1853 TFTAPTAQESLTY
+1853 FT
-1866 TGREQA
+1866 
-1872 LITAGS
+1872 
-1878 VTSGGTMQYS
+1878 
-1888 LTENGTYSQDI
+1888 
-1899 PTGTDAGTYTVWY
+1899 
-1912 RVIGDENHN
+1912 
-1921 DTAPASVPVSI
+1921 
-1932 GQKPLTITGV
+1932 
-1942 TAASKPYDGTTN
+1942 
-1954 ADISSVTFDNV
+1954 
-1965 TLNRGTDYTVTA
+1965 
-1977 NFDDASVD
+1977 
-1985 SGKNITATVTLME
+1985 
-1998 QAAKNYALEQSSFPT
+1998 
-2013 TGSITKAAAPTNIQ
+2013 ITKAAAPTNIQ

-2060 ITYDKKVDTNLG
+2060 ITYDRKVDTNLG

-2077 TLVNG
+2077 TLVDG
-2082 KTGELTLEANR
+2082 KTGELTLDANR

-2101 GTITVTIS
+2101 GTITVTVS
-2109 TSNYQDITLTIN
+2109 TSNYQDIILTIN

-2198 YLTVSGRSNI
+2198 YLTISGRSNI

-2221 AGYTYGQAPST
+2221 AGYTYGKTPST
-2232 PTLTDRTGDPNAQ
+2232 PTLTDRTGDLNAQ
-2245 VTYRYSAA
+2245 VTYRYAA
-2253 GSGSVQTWDIQNP
+2253 ADSGSVQTWDIQNP

-2328 SWTDSSESVG
+2328 SWMDSSESVG

-2351 TPTDAVNYN
+2351 TPKDTKNYN
-2360 MVENIGLEVMV
+2360 TVENIELEVTV
-2371 NKADSGNLKTV
+2371 NKADGGNLKTV

-2435 SGGKAGDKITI
+2435 SGGKAGNKITI
-2446 TLKASCDTYEDF
+2446 TLKASCDNYEDF

-2650 SYYTIKATAGA
+2650 SYYTIKTTAGA

-2750 VENGITQGTD
+2750 VGNGITQGTD
-2760 DTHFA
+2760 ATHFA

-2779 WRAAGSPKL
+2779 WRAAGSPKPE
-2788 KTRTMPFTDVPAG
+2788 TRTMPFTDVPAG

-2812 ENGIAKGTSD
+2812 ENDITKGTSD

-2853 PFADVKSAAYYADAV
+2853 PFADVKSTAYYADAV
-2868 LWAAKEDITKGTT
+2868 LWAVKENITRGTT

>member
-1 MKKRVLSLLMALT
+1 MKKRVLSLFMVLV
-14 LCLTTLPTAVF
+14 LCLTLLPTAVF

-34 SGGTHYVAESGGT
+34 SGGTHYVAESGGM
-47 QYETVQKILDEI
+47 QYETVQDILDNM
-59 EEGEITLLDSVT
+59 EEEITLLDSVK
-71 EDLTVYAATTI
+71 EGLTVYAPTTI
-82 HMNGHSITGNIN
+82 HMNGHSITGNID

-114 GTLNMTA
+114 GTFTMTA
-121 PSDAAAAID
+121 PAEAEAAIT
-130 GGLNVVSGSASVSG
+130 GGLNVVSGSAFVSG
-144 AKVGVKGTLYFDG
+144 AQVGVKGTLYFDG

-187 VNGDTAAEAGFDT
+187 VNGDTAAEAGFNT

-237 TAGKTAMFTAN
+237 TAGKTAVFTAN

-253 TLNAYVQGN
+253 TLNAYVQGS

-293 TYTLFVHEVGNTSVQ
+293 TYTLFVHELGNTSVQ
-308 ASATITVIGLPDAAE
+308 ASATITVTGLPDAAE

-332 PRALAAAQNGDTV
+332 PAALNAAQDGDTV

-397 TETNE
+397 SETNE

-436 DIRSGEIGGSGC
+436 DIQSGEIGGSEC
-448 AGLLCDANSGTATV
+448 AGLVCDVNSGTATI

-502 GTFGDVQFTRN
+502 GTFGEVQFTRN
-513 GTIAISGGTFKS
+513 GTIAISGGTFQS

-561 ELTDVTVKEHT
+561 ELADVTVKEHT
-572 HTMVKNQCACGL
+572 HAMVNNKCACGL
-584 SCTHTNAEGA
+584 SCTHKNAEGA
-594 STIGEDG
+594 STIGKDG
-601 KCTACGTQFVAGIG
+601 KCTACGTQFAAGIG
-615 ETYYTDVPSALDAA
+615 EIYYTDVKSALNAA
-629 ADGQTVKLLANEMLP
+629 ADGQTVKLLANKMLP

-677 VRTGNLTVI
+677 VRTGKLTVI

-695 GVIVR
+695 GVTVR
-700 DGGTLVFDPKNDH
+700 DGGTLVFDPGNDN

-726 ELYGGKISRSGLRLN
+726 ELYGGKILRSGLQLN
-741 NNITLGNLLP
+741 NGITLGDLLP
-751 GNAGLAY
+751 QKAGLAY

-767 EEAAAQ
+767 VEAASK

-1069 VTKLNLSNA
+1069 VTKPNLSNA
-1078 EITFR
+1078 EITFPNG
-1083 SSNES
+1083 NEAAFKYWTATGVPTFIVTYKGQTLEKDKDFTITGGGS
-1088 TYEPYR
+1088 TYDVGPC
-1094 STTTAPGFTVTY
+1094 
-1106 NGKTLKLGVD
+1106 
-1116 YTASGTASSAGVST
+1116 
-1130 QTLTIKAVEGSDYT
+1130 TLTIKATDDGDYT
-1144 GSKTAEWRIV
+1144 GSKSAQWNVR
-1154 PHKAKV
+1154 PLKV
-1160 EVGDV
+1160 AASVGDI
-1165 IKAYDGTTDLP
+1165 IKTYDGTTDLP
-1176 DGKISLVS
+1176 ANAKITFKSADSYYTGTTLRLAKGTDYEVS
-1184 AAGSAGYQAGLPLP
+1184 NAH
-1198 LSEGNGFELTD
+1198 
-1209 AKYDSANASETEKN
+1209 YDSADASETEKT
-1223 ISFTVKLT
+1223 ISFTVKLK
-1231 DTNYTFEDGTTEKA
+1231 NKGYVFEDSTTQKD

-1274 NVINGTKLTYTYD
+1274 NVINGTQQTYTYD

-1351 GTVKVNVTTTNY
+1351 GTVKVTVTTTNY
-1363 ENFQLTLVLNAVD
+1363 ENFQLTLVLNAVN
-1376 QIKPTPDGEITAA
+1376 QIKPTPDGTITAS
-1389 EITYGDAL
+1389 EITYGQTL
-1397 SKSTI
+1397 SESRI
-1402 SGKMKDPDTGKSVNG
+1402 SGTMKDPDTGKSVNG

-1425 INPNA
+1425 ITPNA
-1430 GGYEAEWTFTPAEGY
+1430 GDYEAEWTFTPAAGY
-1445 EEYATATGTVTIKVK
+1445 EKYATVTETVTIKVK
-1460 PAKLTVSVK
+1460 PAELTVSVK
-1469 ASRMYYT
+1469 ASSMYYT
-1476 GEAQIAS
+1476 GEEQIAS

-1496 TFTYSDNVDGNYT
+1496 TFTYSDKEDGNYT
-1509 SGGPTFTDAGTYT
+1509 SGVPTFTDAGTYT

-1586 TALSFSDAQFTSK
+1586 TALTFSDAQFTSK

-1616 LSFTMTLTSKNYV
+1616 LSFTMTLTSNNYV
-1629 FEGESEGTTE
+1629 FEGKSEGTTK

-1645 TDDANRFT
+1645 TDDVNRFT
-1653 ITKAAAPT
+1653 
-1661 MQPIELTVINGL
+1661 
-1673 AKTYLVNLPALPTLG
+1673 
-1688 DNCKYGSIEY
+1688 
-1698 EACNFDLIGE
+1698 
-1708 GGYANSTATI
+1708 
-1718 TSNDEFQLTVPAV
+1718 
-1731 ESQTEGSVGTVGV
+1731 
-1744 KITTD
+1744 
-1749 NYQDMLLTVEV
+1749 
-1760 IAKNKIVPVL
+1760 
-1770 DGEITATPITYGDT
+1770 
-1784 LSKSEISGKMKDPNT
+1784 
-1799 GATVNGTFTWTDGT
+1799 
-1813 IKPDAN
+1813 
-1819 DRYEAEWTFTPAA
+1819 
-1832 GYEKYATATG
+1832 
-1842 TVTIKVNKATP
+1842 
-1853 TFTAPTAQESLTY
+1853 
-1866 TGREQA
+1866 
-1872 LITAGS
+1872 
-1878 VTSGGTMQYS
+1878 
-1888 LTENGTYSQDI
+1888 
-1899 PTGTDAGTYTVWY
+1899 
-1912 RVIGDENHN
+1912 
-1921 DTAPASVPVSI
+1921 
-1932 GQKPLTITGV
+1932 
-1942 TAASKPYDGTTN
+1942 
-1954 ADISSVTFDNV
+1954 
-1965 TLNRGTDYTVTA
+1965 
-1977 NFDDASVD
+1977 
-1985 SGKNITATVTLME
+1985 
-1998 QAAKNYALEQSSFPT
+1998 
-2013 TGSITKAAAPTNIQ
+2013 ITKAAAPTNIQ
-2027 SGTLTITNG
+2027 SGSLAITNG

-2082 KTGELTLEANR
+2082 KTGELTLDANR

-2109 TSNYQDITLTIN
+2109 TSNYQDITLTVNIFAKNKLTPVMDGKITASKITYGQALSDSSITGKMKDPNTGDEVNGTFTWTDGAVKPDANDRYEAEWTFTPDSEEYATVTDTATVEVAPKSIEGAVITLESADLEYNAAEQSPKITGVTLENWDETGITYIIKSGDKATDVSDRITLTIEGTGNYTGTAMVEWKITPKTATPAIEVASCTYTGDALEPTVTVKDDIGNIIDQKEYEIFYSNNTNTGIATVTIKDVEGGNYVLSGASKTFEITKAAAPAAETGSLTITNGLHKTYSLDLSALLPKLTAPCDYGTITYDKKVDTNLGVGSFITLVNGKTGELTLEANRSGTGEGQFGTITVTISTSNYQDIILTIN

-2221 AGYTYGQAPST
+2221 AGYTYGKTPST
-2232 PTLTDRTGDPNAQ
+2232 PTLTDRTGDLNAQ
-2245 VTYRYSAA
+2245 VTYRYAA
-2253 GSGSVQTWDIQNP
+2253 ADSGSVQTWDISNP

-2328 SWTDSSESVG
+2328 SWMDSSESVG

-2351 TPTDAVNYN
+2351 TPKDTKNYN
-2360 MVENIGLEVMV
+2360 TVENIELEVTV
-2371 NKADSGNLKTV
+2371 NKADGGNLKTV

-2446 TLKASCDTYEDF
+2446 TLKASCDNYEDF

-2661 GGSISPSGSVSV
+2661 GGSISPTGSVSV

-2779 WRAAGSPKL
+2779 WRAAGSPKPE
-2788 KTRTMPFTDVPAG
+2788 THTMPFADVPAG

-2868 LWAAKEDITKGTT
+2868 LWAVKEDITKGTT
-2881 NTTFS
+2881 STAFS
-2886 PDADCTRAQIVT
+2886 PNTDCTRAQIVT

>member
-1 MKKRVLSLLMALT
+1 MKKRVLSMLMALT

-47 QYETVQKILDEI
+47 QYETVQEILDNM

-82 HMNGHSITGNIN
+82 HMNGHSITGNID

-107 GTVKVDG
+107 GTVKVYG

-121 PSDAAAAID
+121 PAEAEAAIT
-130 GGLNVVSGSASVSG
+130 GGLNVVSGSAFVSG
-144 AKVGVKGTLYFDG
+144 AQVGVKGTLYFDG
-157 TDMLISGAVK
+157 TDMLIFGAVK

-237 TAGKTAMFTAN
+237 TAGKTAVFTAN

-253 TLNAYVQGN
+253 TLNAYVQGS

-293 TYTLFVHEVGNTSVQ
+293 TYTLFVHELGNTSVQ
-308 ASATITVIGLPDAAE
+308 ASATITVTGLPDAAE

-332 PRALAAAQNGDTV
+332 PAALNAAQNGDTV
-345 KLLANH
+345 KLLADH

-361 GENFTFEQYASIVPV
+361 GEDFTFEQYASIVPV

-411 TGNLTVTGEA
+411 TGNLTVTGEG

-436 DIRSGEIGGSGC
+436 DIRSGEIGGSEG
-448 AGLLCDANSGTATV
+448 AGLVCDVNSGTATI
-462 SNGMVYGLTVL
+462 SNGTVYGLTVS
-473 EGASVTVNGGSKHAG
+473 EGASVTVKGGSNHAG
-488 EWVVASGATLNITD
+488 EWVVASSATLNITD
-502 GTFGDVQFTRN
+502 GTFGDVQFTHN

-546 HAFYKGDDVQDGNAT
+546 HAFYKGDDVQNGNAT
-561 ELTDVTVKEHT
+561 ELADVTVKEHT
-572 HTMVKNQCACGL
+572 HAMVNNKCACGL
-584 SCTHTNAEGA
+584 SCTHTNTEGA
-594 STIGEDG
+594 STIGKDG
-601 KCTACGTQFVAGIG
+601 KCTACGTQFAAVIG
-615 ETYYTDVPSALDAA
+615 ETYYTDVPSALNAA
-629 ADGQTVKLLANEMLP
+629 ADGQTVKLLANEALP
-644 DGIYVSKTLT
+644 SDTYVSKTLT

-667 NVGGLTPTSQ
+667 NVGGLTATSQ
-677 VRTGNLTVI
+677 VRTGKLTVV

-695 GVIVR
+695 GVTVR
-700 DGGTLVFDPKNDH
+700 DGGKVEFRGSIATSCLR
-713 TTLLQLEVWGGTV
+713 LQV
-726 ELYGGKISRSGLRLN
+726 YGGDVKFYGGNIRSFDLYNSVTYADFLPEGYCYYN
-741 NNITLGNLLP
+741 YSGSGSDLGSIVTAADVA
-751 GNAGLAY
+751 NAVNVGRYLAV
-758 YRGDTQLTL
+758 
-767 EEAAAQ
+767 AP
-773 TCDLVVKLCSH
+773 CSH
-784 GGKNGFDKNAAT
+784 GGANGFDGTN
-796 CPNCNAPAVA
+796 CPYCNAPAVA

-811 NGPWRRFADLQTAL
+811 NGEGNRPWRRFADLQTAL
-825 DADRDGGAELT
+825 DADRAGGAEFK
-836 LLTDVTGDYTIDGT
+836 LLADVTGDYTINGT
-850 KNTKLDLNG
+850 QDTGLDLNG
-859 HSIKGTVTVKAA
+859 HSIKGTVTVK
-871 VGSNTTTLSNRK
+871 GTKGDFITTTLSNTK
-883 NTTTARIDK
+883 NTTTASIDK
-892 VVAHSGA
+892 VVACDGA
-899 ELARP
+899 ELAGS
-904 DKPAVIGTLTLAE
+904 KYPAVIGELTLAE
-917 GATWKTILSGKTLGY
+917 GATWKTILNDTALGY

-956 VIINILPITFEKLNL
+956 VIINRLPITSKNL
-971 EVDGQNLTGNS
+971 AFKVNGTNVKGN
-982 LKVERGTT
+982 KVERGTT
-990 VQLCASCNKDAEVTF
+990 VQLCASCNANDVTVTL
-1005 SIKQDGATTPITL
+1005 SILKTGETTPITL
-1018 SGNDVKYT
+1018 SGNDVQYT
-1026 TVGTSTTLV
+1026 TVGTGTTKF
-1035 YVAEYIFNDVGSYTI
+1035 YVAEYAFNDVGSYTI
-1050 SFTAAKD
+1050 SFTATKD
-1057 GYTVTSTPKMLT
+1057 GYTVTSTPKKLT
-1069 VTKLNLSNA
+1069 VTKPNLSHA
-1078 EITFR
+1078 EITFPDG
-1083 SSNES
+1083 NEAAFNYATATGVPTFVVTYKGTELKENVDFVITRGAS
-1088 TYEPYR
+1088 TYDVGPC
-1094 STTTAPGFTVTY
+1094 
-1106 NGKTLKLGVD
+1106 
-1116 YTASGTASSAGVST
+1116 
-1130 QTLTIKAVEGSDYT
+1130 TLTIEATDKGDYT
-1144 GSKTAEWRIV
+1144 GSKSAQWNVR
-1154 PHKAKV
+1154 PLKV
-1160 EVGDV
+1160 AASVGDI
-1165 IKAYDGTTDLP
+1165 IKTYDGTTDLP
-1176 DGKISLVS
+1176 ANAKITFKS
-1184 AAGSAGYQAGLPLP
+1184 ADSYYTGTTLRLAKG
-1198 LSEGNGFELTD
+1198 TD
-1209 AKYDSANASETEKN
+1209 YEVLNAHYDSADASETEKTV
-1223 ISFTVKLT
+1223 SFTIELKNKGYVF
-1231 DTNYTFEDGTTEKA
+1231 DDGTTQKD
-1245 FTLNGAELDDKSFK
+1245 FTLNGADFDDKTFQ
-1259 INKAAAPT
+1259 INKATAPM
-1267 NIPTDTL
+1267 NNPIGTL
-1274 NVINGTKLTYTYD
+1274 NIINGTCQTYTYD
-1287 FSKLLPEAP
+1287 FNNILPGLP
-1296 NGDYGTVRYD
+1296 GGKYGTISYGQADISLVS
-1306 LGNRQTAINFTAHGY
+1306 QSGY
-1321 YLDPEIAEF
+1321 YYDETIVEF
-1330 EGSKLTLV
+1330 KKGVLTLAQF
-1338 GLYAKDGTATGQI
+1338 YAKDGKKTGQI
-1351 GTVKVNVTTTNY
+1351 GTVKVKVTTTNY
-1363 ENFQLTLVLNAVD
+1363 KDFQLKLVLNAVN
-1376 QIKPTPDGEITAA
+1376 QIKPTPDGTITAS
-1389 EITYGDAL
+1389 EITYGDTL
-1397 SKSTI
+1397 SKSEI
-1402 SGKMKDPDTGKSVNG
+1402 SGKMKDRNTGKSVNG

-1425 INPNA
+1425 IKPAASDN
-1430 GGYEAEWTFTPAEGY
+1430 YEAEWTFTPAAGY
-1445 EEYATATGTVTIKVK
+1445 EKYATVTGTVTIKVK
-1460 PAKLTVSVK
+1460 PAKLIVSVK
-1469 ASRMYYT
+1469 ASSMYYT
-1476 GEAQIAS
+1476 GEEQIAS

-1496 TFTYSDNVDGNYT
+1496 TFTYSDKEDGNYT
-1509 SGGPTFTDAGTYT
+1509 SGVPTFTDAGTYT
-1522 VYYKAEAAN
+1522 AYYKAEAAN

-1542 IDPLPISLFSVSSI
+1542 IDPLPISLLSVSSI

-1799 GATVNGTFTWTDGT
+1799 GAKVEGTFSWQQPDNT
-1813 IKPDAN
+1813 ILDASTLGHSV
-1819 DRYEAEWTFTPAA
+1819 EWTFTPDS
-1832 GYEKYATATG
+1832 EEYATVTDTATVPVAPKSIEGAVITLESADLEYNAAEQSPKITGVALEKWTENITYRIVSGNTATNVNDSLTLTIEG
-1842 TVTIKVNKATP
+1842 TGNYTGKAAVKWKITPREVTPAIEVASCTYTGDALEPTVTLKDGNEVIPTDEYTVEYSNNTNAGTGRVTIKDVAGGNYVIKEKTQD
-1853 TFTAPTAQESLTY
+1853 FT
-1866 TGREQA
+1866 
-1872 LITAGS
+1872 
-1878 VTSGGTMQYS
+1878 
-1888 LTENGTYSQDI
+1888 
-1899 PTGTDAGTYTVWY
+1899 
-1912 RVIGDENHN
+1912 
-1921 DTAPASVPVSI
+1921 
-1932 GQKPLTITGV
+1932 
-1942 TAASKPYDGTTN
+1942 
-1954 ADISSVTFDNV
+1954 
-1965 TLNRGTDYTVTA
+1965 
-1977 NFDDASVD
+1977 
-1985 SGKNITATVTLME
+1985 
-1998 QAAKNYALEQSSFPT
+1998 
-2013 TGSITKAAAPTNIQ
+2013 ITKAAAPTNIQ

-2109 TSNYQDITLTIN
+2109 TSNYQDIILTIN

-2221 AGYTYGQAPST
+2221 AGYTYGKTPST
-2232 PTLTDRTGDPNAQ
+2232 PTLTDRTGDLNAQ
-2245 VTYRYSAA
+2245 VTYRYAA
-2253 GSGSVQTWDIQNP
+2253 ADSGSVQTWDIQNP

-2328 SWTDSSESVG
+2328 SWMDSSESVG

-2351 TPTDAVNYN
+2351 TPKDTENYN
-2360 MVENIGLEVMV
+2360 TVENIELEVTV
-2371 NKADSGNLKTV
+2371 NKADGGNLKTV

-2446 TLKASCDTYEDF
+2446 TLKASCDNYEDF

-2515 TIDPETGV
+2515 TINPETGV

-2650 SYYTIKATAGA
+2650 SYYTIKATAGT
-2661 GGSISPSGSVSV
+2661 GGSISPSGNVSV

-2709 ENVSRT
+2709 ENVRRT

-2743 EDAVDWA
+2743 EDAVD
-2750 VENGITQGTD
+2750 
-2760 DTHFA
+2760 
-2765 PDGICTRAQAVAFL
+2765 C
-2779 WRAAGSPKL
+2779 
-2788 KTRTMPFTDVPAG
+2788 
-2801 SYYYDAVLWAV
+2801 AVL
-2812 ENGIAKGTSD
+2812 
-2822 TTFSPNMTCTRAQIV
+2822 FSLQ
-2837 AFLWRSEKSPA
+2837 E
-2848 AGTAN
+2848 
-2853 PFADVKSAAYYADAV
+2853 
-2868 LWAAKEDITKGTT
+2868 T
-2881 NTTFS
+2881 N
-2886 PDADCTRAQIVT
+2886 
-2898 FLWRCKK
+2898 

>member
-1 MKKRVLSLLMALT
+1 MVLV
-14 LCLTTLPTAVF
+14 LCLTLLPTAAF
-25 ADVTENGEG
+25 AEGEDVSISGGVIGGGETGGEG
-34 SGGTHYVAESGGT
+34 GGIYVAPGSPTEGGGGTYIPGEDTRTEIWCVSKPDSIGRGYDGTTDGGT
-47 QYETVQKILDEI
+47 IPIDLTFTDGTNEIKLKEGTGFTAKKTFDSADAGWHTVTV
-59 EEGEITLLDSVT
+59 EITLTGETAKKYKLKAG
-71 EDLTVYAATTI
+71 EEKFEIGGNINKAYPDLTV
-82 HMNGHSITGNIN
+82 
-94 ATDSLTLNGGTVD
+94 SLS
-107 GTVKVDG
+107 KPAC
-114 GTLNMTA
+114 TA
-121 PSDAAAAID
+121 GEKLLP
-130 GGLNVVSGSASVSG
+130 LLSVSG
-144 AKVGVKGTLYFDG
+144 APKDAEVTYYYLASALKSWAGSSDVEGSEAMPKIDENTAISDPGTYYVYAKTAETTNYEEDRSATVELTVNEAVVEAASITKADG
-157 TDMLISGAVK
+157 TD
-167 AVELDSA
+167 
-174 AEPAAKTLYGSAT
+174 
-187 VNGDTAAEAGFDT
+187 
-200 DTYKVG
+200 
-206 GEIAK
+206 
-211 KLTNKQVGSTTPAAP
+211 
-226 SLTLTETSKSL
+226 
-237 TAGKTAMFTAN
+237 
-248 YTGTD
+248 
-253 TLNAYVQGN
+253 
-262 AVNGYFTISQKNNG
+262 
-276 DGTYTV
+276 
-282 SVKIDEETPGG
+282 GG
-293 TYTLFVHEVGNTSVQ
+293 T
-308 ASATITVIGLPDAAE
+308 
-323 VNGKQYKSL
+323 YKSL
-332 PRALAAAQNGDTV
+332 PAALNAAQNGDTV

-361 GENFTFEQYASIVPV
+361 GEDFTFEQYASIVPV

-397 TETNE
+397 SETNE

-411 TGNLTVTGEA
+411 TGNLTVTGEG

-436 DIRSGEIGGSGC
+436 DIQSGEIGGSEG
-448 AGLLCDANSGTATV
+448 AGLVCDVNSGTATI

-473 EGASVTVNGGSKHAG
+473 EGAAVTVNGGSKHAG

-502 GTFGDVQFTRN
+502 GTFGEVQFTRN

-546 HAFYKGDDVQDGNAT
+546 HAFYKGDDVQDGNAK
-561 ELTDVTVKEHT
+561 ELANVTVKEHT
-572 HTMVKNQCACGL
+572 HTMLNNKCACGF
-584 SCTHTNAEGA
+584 SCTHTNAEGT
-594 STIGEDG
+594 STIDKDG
-601 KCTACGTQFVAGIG
+601 KCTVCGTQFAAGIG
-615 ETYYTDVPSALDAA
+615 ETYYTDVPSALNAA
-629 ADGQTVKLLANEMLP
+629 ADGQTVKLLANKMLP

-677 VRTGNLTVI
+677 VRTGKLTVI

-695 GVIVR
+695 GVTVR
-700 DGGTLVFDPKNDH
+700 DGGTLVFDPGNDN

-726 ELYGGKISRSGLRLN
+726 ELYGGKILRSGLQLN
-741 NNITLGNLLP
+741 NGITLGDLLP
-751 GNAGLAY
+751 QKAGLAY

-767 EEAAAQ
+767 VEAASK

-1069 VTKLNLSNA
+1069 VTKPNLSNA
-1078 EITFR
+1078 EITFPNG
-1083 SSNES
+1083 NEAAFKYWTATGVPTFIVTYKGQTLEKDKDFTITGGGS
-1088 TYEPYR
+1088 TYDVGPC
-1094 STTTAPGFTVTY
+1094 
-1106 NGKTLKLGVD
+1106 
-1116 YTASGTASSAGVST
+1116 
-1130 QTLTIKAVEGSDYT
+1130 TLTIKATDDGDYT
-1144 GSKTAEWRIV
+1144 GSKSAQWNVR
-1154 PHKAKV
+1154 PLKV
-1160 EVGDV
+1160 AASVGDI
-1165 IKAYDGTTDLP
+1165 IKTYDGTTDLP
-1176 DGKISLVS
+1176 ANAKITFKSADSYYTGTTLRLAKGTDYEVS
-1184 AAGSAGYQAGLPLP
+1184 NAH
-1198 LSEGNGFELTD
+1198 
-1209 AKYDSANASETEKN
+1209 YDSADASETEKT
-1223 ISFTVKLT
+1223 ISFTVKLK
-1231 DTNYTFEDGTTEKA
+1231 NKGYVFEDSTTQKD

-1274 NVINGTKLTYTYD
+1274 NVINGTQQTYTYD

-1351 GTVKVNVTTTNY
+1351 GTVKVTVTTTNY
-1363 ENFQLTLVLNAVD
+1363 ENFQLTLVLNAVN
-1376 QIKPTPDGEITAA
+1376 QIKPTPDGTITAS
-1389 EITYGDAL
+1389 EITYGQTL
-1397 SKSTI
+1397 SESRI
-1402 SGKMKDPDTGKSVNG
+1402 SGTMKDPDTGKSVNG

-1425 INPNA
+1425 ITPNA
-1430 GGYEAEWTFTPAEGY
+1430 GDYEAEWTFTPAAGY
-1445 EEYATATGTVTIKVK
+1445 EKYATVTETVTIKVK
-1460 PAKLTVSVK
+1460 PAELTVSVK
-1469 ASRMYYT
+1469 ASSMYYT
-1476 GEAQIAS
+1476 GEEQIAS

-1496 TFTYSDNVDGNYT
+1496 TFTYSDKEDGNYT
-1509 SGGPTFTDAGTYT
+1509 SGVPTFTDAGTYT

-1586 TALSFSDAQFTSK
+1586 TALTFSDAQFTSK

-1616 LSFTMTLTSKNYV
+1616 LSFTMTLTSNNYV
-1629 FEGESEGTTE
+1629 FEGKSEGTTK

-1645 TDDANRFT
+1645 TDDVNRFT

-1661 MQPIELTVINGL
+1661 VQPVELTVINGL

-1688 DNCKYGSIEY
+1688 DNCKYGSIKY

-1708 GGYANSTATI
+1708 GGYANSTAMI

-1799 GATVNGTFTWTDGT
+1799 GAKVEGTFSWQQPGDT
-1813 IKPDAN
+1813 ILGASTSGHDVG
-1819 DRYEAEWTFTPAA
+1819 WTFTPKD
-1832 GYEKYATATG
+1832 GNTYTEATG
-1842 TVTIKVNKATP
+1842 TVKVPVAPKSIEGAVITLESADLEYNAAEQSPKITGVALEKWTENITYRIVSGNTATNVNDSLTLTIEGTGNYTGKAAVKWKITP
-1853 TFTAPTAQESLTY
+1853 REVTPAIEVASCTY
-1866 TGREQA
+1866 TGDA
-1872 LITAGS
+1872 L
-1878 VTSGGTMQYS
+1878 
-1888 LTENGTYSQDI
+1888 E
-1899 PTGTDAGTYTVWY
+1899 P
-1912 RVIGDENHN
+1912 
-1921 DTAPASVPVSI
+1921 
-1932 GQKPLTITGV
+1932 
-1942 TAASKPYDGTTN
+1942 
-1954 ADISSVTFDNV
+1954 
-1965 TLNRGTDYTVTA
+1965 
-1977 NFDDASVD
+1977 
-1985 SGKNITATVTLME
+1985 TVTLKDGNE
-1998 QAAKNYALEQSSFPT
+1998 VIPTDEYTVEYSNNTNAGTGRVTIKDVAGGNYVIKEKTQDFT
-2013 TGSITKAAAPTNIQ
+2013 ITKAAAPTNIQ

-2060 ITYDKKVDTNLG
+2060 ITYDRKVDTNLG

-2077 TLVNG
+2077 TLVDG
-2082 KTGELTLEANR
+2082 KTGELTLDANR

-2101 GTITVTIS
+2101 GTITVTVS
-2109 TSNYQDITLTIN
+2109 TSNYQDIILTIN

-2253 GSGSVQTWDIQNP
+2253 DSGSVQTWDISNP
-2266 PALNAGTYRMYAS
+2266 PELNAGTYRMYAS

-2446 TLKASCDTYEDF
+2446 TLKASCDNYEDF

-2661 GGSISPSGSVSV
+2661 GGSISPSGNVSV

-2687 SYAVSNVKIDGKS
+2687 GYAVSNVKIDGKS

-2709 ENVSRT
+2709 ENVRRT

-2779 WRAAGSPKL
+2779 WRAAGSPKPE
-2788 KTRTMPFTDVPAG
+2788 TRTMPFADVPAG

-2812 ENGIAKGTSD
+2812 ENGITKGTSD
-2822 TTFSPNMTCTRAQIV
+2822 TTFNPNMTCTRAQIV

-2853 PFADVKSAAYYADAV
+2853 PFADVKSTAYYADAV
-2868 LWAAKEDITKGTT
+2868 LWAVKENITRGTT

-2886 PDADCTRAQIVT
+2886 PDADCTRSQIVT